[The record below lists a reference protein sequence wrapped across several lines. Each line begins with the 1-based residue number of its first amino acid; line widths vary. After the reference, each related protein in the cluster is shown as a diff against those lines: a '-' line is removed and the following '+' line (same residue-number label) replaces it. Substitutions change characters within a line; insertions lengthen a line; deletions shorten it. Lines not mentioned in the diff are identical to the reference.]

1 MLISENSRYFWFAV
15 VLLIGIVSIVP
26 LTANADAL
34 KVVVQDQDGSA
45 IPSAKVLIGSEE
57 QTTDDNGAAMFSDVA
72 GIQAVQITALG
83 FADRRVNITAGQ
95 EELIVVLAPLQ
106 TIESV
111 VVVGTRSIGRR
122 ALQAPVPIE
131 VVEREQLS
139 LTGQSETGRIL
150 QMLVPSFNFSSSSIS
165 DGTDALRPATLRGLG
180 PDQTLVL
187 VNGKRRHKSALLHI
201 NTSVGRGT
209 AGTDF
214 NAIPSSAIKR
224 IEVLRD
230 GAAAQYGSDAIAGVI
245 NIVLKDD
252 VDTGDAN
259 LYWGQTYE
267 GDGDTWI
274 GNANYG
280 LKVGESG
287 FLNLTA
293 EWRDRSRT
301 NRAGLSGTRQYDW
314 VEKEPDK
321 SADYILEIEDEEGNV
336 TEKPVW
342 FNFKSPDRPHDETL
356 IVNKDETLS
365 FRPEDSEVISNV
377 DGSVSVRIPDTDKT
391 VSGKNVWYNSRV
403 YYDSREYTFDRQNFR
418 IGDADSSQRVGF
430 YNFGLPIVGGM
441 ELYSF
446 GGYSIRQNNSAGFY
460 RRANQAERTV
470 TDIYP
475 DGFLPEINTGIE
487 DISLAFGTAWTH
499 EATDLNVDVSVNHGL
514 NTFDFFI
521 SNSMNAS
528 YGAAS
533 PTSADAGGFE
543 LSQTA
548 FNLDVTY
555 PLEYQSSLINLAG
568 GVEFRREGYG
578 IHAGEP
584 VSWINAGLGVD
595 GAASGIQVFPGF
607 RPNQETDENRTN
619 IAGYADFE
627 SYLSGEP
634 GSGLLVGAAVRG
646 EQYSDFGTTVTGKAT
661 ARYDLTKQ
669 VAVRAAGSTG
679 FRAPS
684 LQQLY
689 FNNISTQFKVDA
701 DDLDGD
707 GNTEE
712 LIPLEVGTFRNDSD
726 AARALGIPELK
737 EETAFNVSGG
747 VVLKPVDKLW
757 VTIDGFLIQID
768 DRIVLSG
775 SFSADNVEGL
785 AEAGANSAQVFT
797 NVAQTRTQGVDVA
810 AGYLHA
816 FDNESLLNLKI
827 ALTYADTKVIGDV
840 EAPEILVG
848 LEDTLFPSQER
859 SMIEEWQPNTRIN
872 VSADYIVGDL
882 TIGAALRYFGEYT
895 VQEGSGADP
904 ARQTYG
910 GKWLTD
916 IQSNYQLNEG
926 LSLTIGANN
935 LLDQVPD
942 ENEIGQSRGG
952 KLEDGAGEVIV
963 DSPGVFTYSRRSAPF
978 GFNGGLYYAKLTY
991 SF

>member
-1 MLISENSRYFWFAV
+1 MFFSNKNWYFWCVFTI
-15 VLLIGIVSIVP
+15 LFGIISVIP
-26 LTANADAL
+26 FTANADEL
-34 KVVVQDQDGSA
+34 KVVVTDQNGDA
-45 IPSAKVLIGSEE
+45 ISSAKVMIGGEE
-57 QTTDDNGAAMFSDVA
+57 QTTDDNGSAMFSDMTGAQSVE
-72 GIQAVQITALG
+72 ITALG
-83 FADRRVNITAGQ
+83 FADRRVNVTAGQ
-95 EELIVVLAPLQ
+95 TELMVMLAPIQ
-106 TIESV
+106 TIDSI

-187 VNGKRRHKSALLHI
+187 INGKRRHKSALLHI

-245 NIVLKDD
+245 NIILKDD
-252 VDTGDAN
+252 VDSGDAN
-259 LYWGQTYE
+259 FYWGQTYE

-280 LKVGESG
+280 MKVGESG
-287 FLNLTA
+287 FINLTA
-293 EWRDRSRT
+293 EWRDRYRT
-301 NRAGLSGTRQYDW
+301 NRAGLTGTRQYDW
-314 VEKEPDK
+314 AEEDPGRP
-321 SADYILEIEDEEGNV
+321 ADHILEIENEDGTV
-336 TEKPVW
+336 TSKPVW
-342 FNFKSPDRPHDETL
+342 F
-356 IVNKDETLS
+356 
-365 FRPEDSEVISNV
+365 
-377 DGSVSVRIPDTDKT
+377 
-391 VSGKNVWYNSRV
+391 
-403 YYDSREYTFDRQNFR
+403 DSREYTFDRQNFR
-418 IGDADSSQRVGF
+418 IGDSDSSQKVGF

-446 GGYSIRQNNSAGFY
+446 GGYSTRQNNSAGFY

-475 DGFLPEINTGIE
+475 DGFLPEINTSIE
-487 DISLAFGTAWTH
+487 DVSLAFGADWTH

-548 FNLDVTY
+548 FNLDVSY

-578 IHAGEP
+578 INAGEP
-584 VSWINAGLGVD
+584 VSWINAGLGAD

-607 RPNQETDENRTN
+607 RPNQETDESRTN

-627 SYLSGEP
+627 SYMSGEP
-634 GSGLLVGAAVRG
+634 GSGLLVGATVRG
-646 EQYSDFGTTVTGKAT
+646 EQYSDFGATVTGKAT
-661 ARYDLTKQ
+661 ARYDFTKQ
-669 VAVRAAGSTG
+669 VALRAAGSTG

-701 DDLDGD
+701 DDINGNGD
-707 GNTEE
+707 TEE

-737 EETAFNVSGG
+737 QETAFNVSGG
-747 VVLKPVDKLW
+747 VVLKPLDKLW
-757 VTIDGFLIQID
+757 LSVDGFLIQID

-816 FDNESLLNLKI
+816 FNNESLLNLKV
-827 ALTYADTKVIGDV
+827 AFTFADTEVIGDV

-872 VSADYIVGDL
+872 ISADYIVGDL
-882 TIGAALRYFGEYT
+882 TLGGALRYFGSYT
-895 VQEGSGADP
+895 VQEGSGDGP
-904 ARQTYG
+904 ARQDYG
-910 GKWLTD
+910 GKWLTN
-916 IQSNYQLNEG
+916 IQANYQLNQG
-926 LSLTIGANN
+926 LSLTLGANN

-952 KLEDGAGEVIV
+952 KLEDGAGQVII

>member
-1 MLISENSRYFWFAV
+1 MPISMNNRYQCFFV
-15 VLLIGIVSIVP
+15 VLLIGIISLVP
-26 LTANADAL
+26 LTAYANSL
-34 KVVVQDQDGSA
+34 KVVVEDQNGNPVSSA
-45 IPSAKVLIGSEE
+45 NVVIGTEE
-57 QTTDDNGAAMFSDVA
+57 KTTDDNGTTMFDEVT
-72 GIQAVQITALG
+72 GTQAVQITALG
-83 FADRRVNITAGQ
+83 FSSSRVNITAGQ
-95 EELIVVLAPLQ
+95 EELQVVLAPLQ

-131 VVEREQLS
+131 VVEKEQLS

-150 QMLVPSFNFSSSSIS
+150 QMLVPSFNFPSSSIS

-187 VNGKRRHKSALLHI
+187 VNGKRRHKSALLHV

-252 VDTGDAN
+252 VETGDAN
-259 LYWGQTYE
+259 FYWGQNYE

-280 LKVGESG
+280 LKVGKSG

-293 EWRDRSRT
+293 EWRDRYRT
-301 NRAGLSGTRQYDW
+301 NRAGLSGNQQYGL
-314 VEKEPDK
+314 VERDVWEKIGEDPPGDP
-321 SADYILEIEDEEGNV
+321 IETTEIENEDGTV
-336 TEKPVW
+336 TEILK
-342 FNFKSPDRPHDETL
+342 
-356 IVNKDETLS
+356 
-365 FRPEDSEVISNV
+365 
-377 DGSVSVRIPDTDKT
+377 
-391 VSGKNVWYNSRV
+391 WY
-403 YYDSREYTFDRQNFR
+403 DPREYTFDRQNFR
-418 IGDADSSQRVGF
+418 IGDADSAQKVGF
-430 YNFGLPIVGGM
+430 YNFGLPITPGV

-446 GGYSIRQNNSAGFY
+446 GGYSTRQNNSAGFY
-460 RRANQAERTV
+460 RRANQTERTV
-470 TDIYP
+470 TEIYP
-475 DGFLPEINTGIE
+475 DGFLPEINTDIE
-487 DISLAFGTAWTH
+487 DVSLALGVSWTH
-499 EATDLNVDVSVNHGL
+499 EATELNVDVSLNHGL

-521 SNSMNAS
+521 SNSMNAT

-533 PTSADAGGFE
+533 LTEADAGGFE

-548 FNLDVTY
+548 FNVDVTY
-555 PLEYQSSLINLAG
+555 PLEYQTSLINLAG
-568 GVEFRREGYG
+568 GIEFRREGYG
-578 IHAGEP
+578 IHAGEQ
-584 VSWINAGLGVD
+584 VSWNDAGLGIE
-595 GAASGIQVFPGF
+595 GAAKGIQVFPGF
-607 RPNQETDENRTN
+607 KPENEVDESRTN

-646 EQYSDFGTTVTGKAT
+646 EQYSDFGSTITGKAT
-661 ARYDLTKQ
+661 ARYDLMQQ

-684 LQQLY
+684 LQQQY
-689 FNNISTQFKVDA
+689 FNNISTQFKRDEA
-701 DDLDGD
+701 TG
-707 GNTEE
+707 EQ
-712 LIPLEVGTFRNDSD
+712 IALEIGTFRNDSE
-726 AARALGIPELK
+726 AARALGIPDLK
-737 EETAFNVSGG
+737 QETAFNVSAG
-747 VVLKPVDKLW
+747 VVLKPVDRLW
-757 VTIDGFLIQID
+757 FTVDGFLIQID

-775 SFSADNVEGL
+775 SFSAENVQGL
-785 AEAGANSAQVFT
+785 TEAGANSAQVFT
-797 NVAQTRTQGVDVA
+797 NVAQTRTQGVDIA
-810 AGYLHA
+810 AGYLYA
-816 FDNESLLNLKI
+816 FENESLLNLK
-827 ALTYADTKVIGDV
+827 AAFTFADTEVIGDV
-840 EAPEILVG
+840 DAPEILVG
-848 LEDTLFPSQER
+848 LENTLFPSQER

-872 VSADYIVGDL
+872 ISADYIVGDL
-882 TIGAALRYFGEYT
+882 TIGGALRYFGEYT
-895 VQEGSGADP
+895 VQEVPARSGENP
-904 ARQTYG
+904 PRQTYG

-916 IQSNYQLNEG
+916 IQGNYQLNEG

-935 LLDQVPD
+935 ILDQLPD
-942 ENEIGQSRGG
+942 PNNDDMNGARAGT
-952 KLEDGAGEVIV
+952 LEDGTGTVIV

>member
-1 MLISENSRYFWFAV
+1 MSILDNKRYFWCV
-15 VLLIGIVSIVP
+15 VAILLGLALVMPMI
-26 LTANADAL
+26 ANAETL
-34 KVVVQDQDGSA
+34 KVIVQDQNGNA
-45 IPSAKVLIGSEE
+45 IPEAKVQIGNQE
-57 QTTDDNGAAMFSDVA
+57 QTTDASGNTLFSDVTGA
-72 GIQAVQITALG
+72 QSLTVIAIG
-83 FADRRVNITAGQ
+83 FSSKRLNTTAGQ
-95 EELIVVLAPLQ
+95 TEVTVVLAPIQ
-106 TIESV
+106 TIDAV

-131 VVEREQLS
+131 VVNREQLS
-139 LTGQSETGRIL
+139 LTGQSETGRVL
-150 QMLVPSFNFSSSSIS
+150 QMLVPSFNFSSSTIS

-187 VNGKRRHKSALLHI
+187 VNGKRRHKSALLHV

-214 NAIPSSAIKR
+214 NAIPSGAIER

-252 VDTGDAN
+252 VGTGNADI
-259 LYWGQTYE
+259 YCGQTYE
-267 GDGDTWI
+267 GDGDTWN

-280 LKVGESG
+280 MKVGESG

-293 EWRDRSRT
+293 EWRDRYRT
-301 NRAGLSGTRQYDW
+301 NRAGLTGERQYDW
-314 VEKEPDK
+314 VDVDPGRP
-321 SADYILEIEDEEGNV
+321 ADEVLETESDDGTV

-342 FNFKSPDRPHDETL
+342 FDP
-356 IVNKDETLS
+356 
-365 FRPEDSEVISNV
+365 
-377 DGSVSVRIPDTDKT
+377 
-391 VSGKNVWYNSRV
+391 
-403 YYDSREYTFDRQNFR
+403 REYTFERQNFR
-418 IGDADSSQRVGF
+418 IGDADSTQKVGF
-430 YNFGLPIVGGM
+430 YNFGLPLAEGL

-446 GGYSIRQNNSAGFY
+446 GGYSARQNNSAGFY
-460 RRANQAERTV
+460 RRANQASRTV
-470 TDIYP
+470 TEIYP
-475 DGFLPEINTGIE
+475 DGFLPEINT
-487 DISLAFGTAWTH
+487 DIGDTSLALGMAWTH
-499 EATDLNVDVSVNHGL
+499 ESTDLNVDVSINHGL
-514 NTFDFFI
+514 NTFDFLI
-521 SNSMNAS
+521 SNSLNAS
-528 YGAAS
+528 YGPSS

-555 PLEYQSSLINLAG
+555 PLDYQASLINLAG
-568 GVEFRREGYG
+568 GIEFRREGYG

-584 VSWINAGLGVD
+584 LSWINAGLGVD

-607 RPNQETDENRTN
+607 RPDNEVDESRTN

-627 SYLSGEP
+627 SYLSGQP
-634 GSGLLVGAAVRG
+634 GAGLLVGAAVRG
-646 EQYSDFGTTVTGKAT
+646 EQYSDFGATVTGKAT

-701 DDLDGD
+701 DDIDQD

-712 LIPLEVGTFRNDSD
+712 LIALEVGTFRNDSD
-726 AARALGIPELK
+726 AAGALGIPELK

-747 VVLKPVDKLW
+747 FVLKPLEKMWFTV
-757 VTIDGFLIQID
+757 DGFLIQID

-775 SFSADNVEGL
+775 SFSADKIPALV
-785 AEAGANSAQVFT
+785 AAGASSAQVFT
-797 NVAQTRTQGVDVA
+797 NVAQTRTQGLDIA
-810 AGYLHA
+810 AGYLLA
-816 FDNESLLNLKI
+816 FDNESLLNLKV
-827 ALTYADTKVIGDV
+827 ALTWADTEVVGDV
-840 EAPEILVG
+840 DAPEILVG

-859 SMIEEWQPNTRIN
+859 SMIEEWQPNTRVNI
-872 VSADYIVGDL
+872 SADYIIGDL
-882 TIGAALRYFGEYT
+882 TIGGALRYFGSYT
-895 VQEGSGADP
+895 VQEGSGDDP

-916 IQSNYQLNEG
+916 IQSNYQLNQG

-935 LLDQVPD
+935 LFDQMPD
-942 ENEIGQSRGG
+942 LNEIGQSRAGTL
-952 KLEDGAGEVIV
+952 KDGTGHVIV

-978 GFNGGLYYAKLTY
+978 GFNGGLYYAKLSY
-991 SF
+991 RF

>member
-1 MLISENSRYFWFAV
+1 MFFSNKNWYFWCVFTI
-15 VLLIGIVSIVP
+15 LFGIISVIP
-26 LTANADAL
+26 LTANADEL
-34 KVVVQDQDGSA
+34 KVVVTDQNGDA
-45 IPSAKVLIGSEE
+45 ISSAKVMIGGEE
-57 QTTDDNGAAMFSDVA
+57 QTTDGNGSAMFSDMTGAQSVE
-72 GIQAVQITALG
+72 ITALG
-83 FADRRVNITAGQ
+83 FADRRVNVTAGQ
-95 EELIVVLAPLQ
+95 TELMVMLAPIQ
-106 TIESV
+106 TIDSI

-187 VNGKRRHKSALLHI
+187 INGKRRHKSALLHI

-259 LYWGQTYE
+259 FYWGQTYE

-280 LKVGESG
+280 MKVGEAG
-287 FLNLTA
+287 FINLTA
-293 EWRDRSRT
+293 EWRDRYRT
-301 NRAGLSGTRQYDW
+301 NRAGLTGTRQYDW
-314 VEKEPDK
+314 AEEDPGRP
-321 SADYILEIEDEEGNV
+321 ADHILEIENEDGTV
-336 TEKPVW
+336 TSKPMW
-342 FNFKSPDRPHDETL
+342 FN
-356 IVNKDETLS
+356 
-365 FRPEDSEVISNV
+365 
-377 DGSVSVRIPDTDKT
+377 
-391 VSGKNVWYNSRV
+391 
-403 YYDSREYTFDRQNFR
+403 SREYTFDRQNFR
-418 IGDADSSQRVGF
+418 IGDSDSSQKIGF

-446 GGYSIRQNNSAGFY
+446 GGYSTRQNNSAGFY
-460 RRANQAERTV
+460 RRANQADRTV

-475 DGFLPEINTGIE
+475 DGFLPEINTSIE
-487 DISLAFGTAWTH
+487 DVSLAFGADWTH

-548 FNLDVTY
+548 FNLDVSY

-578 IHAGEP
+578 INAGEP
-584 VSWINAGLGVD
+584 VSWINAGLGAD
-595 GAASGIQVFPGF
+595 GAVSGIQVFPGF
-607 RPNQETDENRTN
+607 RPNQETDESRTN
-619 IAGYADFE
+619 VAGYADFE

-646 EQYSDFGTTVTGKAT
+646 EQYSDFGATVTGKAT
-661 ARYDLTKQ
+661 ARYDFTKQ
-669 VAVRAAGSTG
+669 VALRAAGSTG

-689 FNNISTQFKVDA
+689 FNNISTQFKIDA
-701 DDLDGD
+701 DDINGNGD
-707 GNTEE
+707 TKE

-737 EETAFNVSGG
+737 QETAFNVSGG
-747 VVLKPVDKLW
+747 VVLKPLDKLW
-757 VTIDGFLIQID
+757 LSVDGFLIQID

-816 FDNESLLNLKI
+816 FDNESLLNLKV
-827 ALTYADTKVIGDV
+827 AFTFADTEVIGDV

-872 VSADYIVGDL
+872 ISADYIVGDL
-882 TIGAALRYFGEYT
+882 TLGGALRYFGSYT
-895 VQEGSGADP
+895 VQEGSGDDP
-904 ARQTYG
+904 ARQDYG

-916 IQSNYQLNEG
+916 IQANYQLNQG
-926 LSLTIGANN
+926 LSLTLGANN

-942 ENEIGQSRGG
+942 ENEVGQSRSG
-952 KLEDGAGEVIV
+952 KLMDGAGQVIV

>member
-1 MLISENSRYFWFAV
+1 MSISDNKRYFWCV
-15 VLLIGIVSIVP
+15 VAILFGIVSAIP
-26 LTANADAL
+26 MTASAEAL
-34 KVVVQDQDGSA
+34 KVVVQDQNENA
-45 IPSAKVLIGSEE
+45 IPEAKVQIGNQE
-57 QTTDDNGAAMFSDVA
+57 QTTDDSGVAMFSDVTGSESLTIIA
-72 GIQAVQITALG
+72 IG
-83 FADRRVNITAGQ
+83 FSSKRINITAGQ
-95 EELIVVLAPLQ
+95 TEVKATLAPIQ

-131 VVEREQLS
+131 VINREQLS
-139 LTGQSETGRIL
+139 ITGQSETGRVL
-150 QMLVPSFNFSSSSIS
+150 QMLVPSFNFSSSTIS

-187 VNGKRRHKSALLHI
+187 VNGKRRHKSALLHV

-209 AGTDF
+209 TGTDF
-214 NAIPSSAIKR
+214 NAIPSSAIER

-252 VDTGDAN
+252 VDTGDADI
-259 LYWGQTYE
+259 YWGQTYE
-267 GDGDTWI
+267 GDGDTWN

-280 LKVGESG
+280 MKVGDSG

-293 EWRDRSRT
+293 EWRERART
-301 NRAGLSGTRQYDW
+301 NRAGLTGERQYNWIDTDQGR
-314 VEKEPDK
+314 P
-321 SADYILEIEDEEGNV
+321 ADNILEIENDDGTV
-336 TEKPVW
+336 TEKSVW
-342 FNFKSPDRPHDETL
+342 F
-356 IVNKDETLS
+356 
-365 FRPEDSEVISNV
+365 
-377 DGSVSVRIPDTDKT
+377 
-391 VSGKNVWYNSRV
+391 
-403 YYDSREYTFDRQNFR
+403 DSREYTFERQNFR
-418 IGDADSSQRVGF
+418 IGDSDSSQKIGF
-430 YNFGLPIVGGM
+430 YNFGFPLGEGL

-446 GGYSIRQNNSAGFY
+446 GGHSSRQNNSAGFY
-460 RRANQAERTV
+460 RRANQASRTV
-470 TDIYP
+470 TEIYP
-475 DGFLPEINTGIE
+475 DGFLPEINT
-487 DISLAFGTAWTH
+487 DIGDTSLALGMAWTH
-499 EATDLNVDVSVNHGL
+499 EATALNVDVSVNHGL

-521 SNSMNAS
+521 SNSLNAS
-528 YGAAS
+528 YGASS

-555 PLEYQSSLINLAG
+555 PLDYQSSLVNLAG

-578 IHAGEP
+578 IRAGEP
-584 VSWINAGLGVD
+584 LSWINAGLGVP
-595 GAASGIQVFPGF
+595 GASGGIQVFPGF
-607 RPNQETDENRTN
+607 RPDNEVDESRTN

-634 GSGLLVGAAVRG
+634 GTGLLVGAAVRG
-646 EQYSDFGTTVTGKAT
+646 EQYSDFGATVTGKAT
-661 ARYDLTKQ
+661 GRYDLTKQ

-701 DDLDGD
+701 DDIDGD
-707 GNTEE
+707 GNTTE
-712 LIPLEVGTFRNDSD
+712 LVALEVGTFRNDSD

-747 VVLKPVDKLW
+747 VVLKPLEKMWLTV
-757 VTIDGFLIQID
+757 DGFLIQID
-768 DRIVLSG
+768 DRIVVSG
-775 SFSADNVEGL
+775 SFSADKIKAL
-785 AEAGANSAQVFT
+785 AAAGASSAQVFT

-810 AGYLHA
+810 AGYLYA
-816 FDNESLLNLKI
+816 FDNESLLNLKV
-827 ALTYADTKVIGDV
+827 AFTWADTEVIGNVD
-840 EAPEILVG
+840 APEILVG

-872 VSADYIVGDL
+872 ISADYIIGDL
-882 TIGAALRYFGEYT
+882 TIGGALRYFGSYT
-895 VQEGSGADP
+895 VQEGSGDDP

-935 LLDQVPD
+935 LFDQVPD
-942 ENEIGQSRGG
+942 LNEIGQSR
-952 KLEDGAGEVIV
+952 AGTLTDSTGHVIV

-978 GFNGGLYYAKLTY
+978 GFNGGLYYAKLSY

>member
-1 MLISENSRYFWFAV
+1 MSLSDNKQYFWCLVAILFGIASVIPMAV
-15 VLLIGIVSIVP
+15 SAE
-26 LTANADAL
+26 TL
-34 KVVVQDQDGSA
+34 KVVVQDQNGNA
-45 IPSAKVLIGSEE
+45 IPEAKVQIGNQE
-57 QTTDDNGAAMFSDVA
+57 QTTDESGAAMFSDVA
-72 GIQAVQITALG
+72 GAQSLHITALG
-83 FADRRVNITAGQ
+83 FSSRRINTTSGQ
-95 EELIVVLAPLQ
+95 IETTVTLAPIQ

-131 VVEREQLS
+131 VVDREQLS
-139 LTGQSETGRIL
+139 LTGQSETGRVL
-150 QMLVPSFNFSSSSIS
+150 QMLVPSFNFSSSTIS

-187 VNGKRRHKSALLHI
+187 INGKRRHKSALLHV

-214 NAIPSSAIKR
+214 NAIPSAAIER

-252 VDTGDAN
+252 IDTGNADI
-259 LYWGQTYE
+259 YWGQTYE
-267 GDGDTWI
+267 GDGNTWN

-280 LKVGESG
+280 MKVGESG

-293 EWRDRSRT
+293 EWRDRART
-301 NRAGLSGTRQYDW
+301 NRAGLTGTRQYDW
-314 VEKEPDK
+314 VDVDPGRPADHTLETENPD
-321 SADYILEIEDEEGNV
+321 GTV
-336 TEKPVW
+336 TAKPVW
-342 FNFKSPDRPHDETL
+342 FDA
-356 IVNKDETLS
+356 
-365 FRPEDSEVISNV
+365 
-377 DGSVSVRIPDTDKT
+377 
-391 VSGKNVWYNSRV
+391 
-403 YYDSREYTFDRQNFR
+403 REYSFERQNFR
-418 IGDADSSQRVGF
+418 IGDADSSQKTGF
-430 YNFGLPIVGGM
+430 YNFGLPLAEGL

-446 GGYSIRQNNSAGFY
+446 GGHSSRQNNSAGFY
-460 RRANQAERTV
+460 RSANQADRTV
-470 TDIYP
+470 TEIYP
-475 DGFLPEINTGIE
+475 DGFLPEINT
-487 DISLAFGTAWTH
+487 DIGDTSLALGLAWNH
-499 EATDLNVDVSVNHGL
+499 EATDLNVDASINHGL

-521 SNSMNAS
+521 SNSLNAS
-528 YGAAS
+528 YGASS

-548 FNLDVTY
+548 FNLDVAY
-555 PLEYQSSLINLAG
+555 PLQYQSSLVNLAG

-578 IHAGEP
+578 IQAGEP
-584 VSWINAGLGVD
+584 LSWINAGLGAP
-595 GAASGIQVFPGF
+595 GAAGGIQVFPGF
-607 RPNQETDENRTN
+607 RPDNEVDESRTN

-627 SYLSGEP
+627 SYLSGQP
-634 GSGLLVGAAVRG
+634 GTGLLVGAAVRG

-661 ARYDLTKQ
+661 ARYDLMKE

-689 FNNISTQFKVDA
+689 FNNISTQFKIDT
-701 DDLDGD
+701 DDIDGD
-707 GNTEE
+707 GNTTEV
-712 LIPLEVGTFRNDSD
+712 IPLEVGTFRNDSD

-747 VVLKPVDKLW
+747 FVLKPLEKMWLTV
-757 VTIDGFLIQID
+757 DGFLIQID

-775 SFSADNVEGL
+775 SFSADKIQSLL
-785 AEAGANSAQVFT
+785 AAGASSAQVFT

-810 AGYLHA
+810 AGYLFA
-816 FDNESLLNLKI
+816 FDNESLLNLKV
-827 ALTYADTKVIGDV
+827 ALTWADTEVIGDV
-840 EAPEILVG
+840 DAPEILIG

-872 VSADYIVGDL
+872 ISADYIIGDL
-882 TIGAALRYFGEYT
+882 TLGGALRYFGSYT

-935 LLDQVPD
+935 LFDQLPD
-942 ENEIGQSRGG
+942 LNEIGQSRGG
-952 KLEDGAGEVIV
+952 TLTDSTGHVIV

-978 GFNGGLYYAKLTY
+978 GFNGGLYYAKLSY
-991 SF
+991 NF

>member
-1 MLISENSRYFWFAV
+1 MSISDNRRYFWCVVAV
-15 VLLIGIVSIVP
+15 LFGLASVIP
-26 LTANADAL
+26 MTASAETL
-34 KVVVQDQDGSA
+34 KVVVQDQNGNA
-45 IPSAKVLIGSEE
+45 IPEAKVQIGNQE
-57 QTTDDNGAAMFSDVA
+57 QATDESGNTLFSDVTGA
-72 GIQAVQITALG
+72 QSLTVVAVG
-83 FADRRVNITAGQ
+83 FSSKRLNTTVGQ
-95 EELIVVLAPLQ
+95 TEVTVVLAPIQ
-106 TIESV
+106 TVDAV

-131 VVEREQLS
+131 VVNREQLS
-139 LTGQSETGRIL
+139 LTGQSETGRVL
-150 QMLVPSFNFSSSSIS
+150 QMLVPSFNFSSSTIS

-187 VNGKRRHKSALLHI
+187 VNGKRRHKSALLHV

-214 NAIPSSAIKR
+214 NAIPSAAIER

-252 VDTGDAN
+252 VDAGHADI
-259 LYWGQTYE
+259 YWGQTYE
-267 GDGDTWI
+267 GDGDTWN

-280 LKVGESG
+280 MKVGESG

-293 EWRDRSRT
+293 EWRDRYRT
-301 NRAGLSGTRQYDW
+301 NRAGLTAERQYDW
-314 VEKEPDK
+314 VDVDPGRP
-321 SADYILEIEDEEGNV
+321 ADTMLETENDDGTV
-336 TEKPVW
+336 TETPAW
-342 FNFKSPDRPHDETL
+342 F
-356 IVNKDETLS
+356 
-365 FRPEDSEVISNV
+365 
-377 DGSVSVRIPDTDKT
+377 
-391 VSGKNVWYNSRV
+391 
-403 YYDSREYTFDRQNFR
+403 DSREYTFERQNFR
-418 IGDADSSQRVGF
+418 IGDADSAQKVGF
-430 YNFGLPIVGGM
+430 YNFGLPLAEGL

-446 GGYSIRQNNSAGFY
+446 GGYSTRQNNSAGFY
-460 RRANQAERTV
+460 RRANQASRTV
-470 TDIYP
+470 TEIYP
-475 DGFLPEINTGIE
+475 DGFLPEINT
-487 DISLAFGTAWTH
+487 DISDTSLALGMAWTH
-499 EATDLNVDVSVNHGL
+499 ESTDLNVDVSVNHGL
-514 NTFDFFI
+514 NTFDFLI
-521 SNSMNAS
+521 SNSLNAS
-528 YGAAS
+528 YGASS

-548 FNLDVTY
+548 FNLDITY
-555 PLEYQSSLINLAG
+555 PLDYQSSLINLAG
-568 GVEFRREGYG
+568 GIEFRREGYG

-584 VSWINAGLGVD
+584 LSWINAGLGVD
-595 GAASGIQVFPGF
+595 GASGGIQVFPGF
-607 RPNQETDENRTN
+607 RPDNEVDENRTN

-627 SYLSGEP
+627 SYLSGQP
-634 GSGLLVGAAVRG
+634 GAGLLVGAAVRG
-646 EQYSDFGTTVTGKAT
+646 EQYSDFGATVTGKAT
-661 ARYDLTKQ
+661 ARYDLTQQ

-701 DDLDGD
+701 DDIDQD

-712 LIPLEVGTFRNDSD
+712 LIALEVGTFRNDSD

-747 VVLKPVDKLW
+747 FVLKPIEKMW
-757 VTIDGFLIQID
+757 VSIDGFLIQID

-775 SFSADNVEGL
+775 SFSADDIAEL
-785 AEAGANSAQVFT
+785 AAAGASSAQVFT

-810 AGYLHA
+810 GGYLLA
-816 FDNESLLNLKI
+816 FDNESLLNLKV
-827 ALTYADTKVIGDV
+827 ALTWADTEVIGDV
-840 EAPEILVG
+840 DAPQILVG

-859 SMIEEWQPNTRIN
+859 SMIEEWQPNTRVNI
-872 VSADYIVGDL
+872 SADYMIGDL
-882 TIGAALRYFGEYT
+882 TIGGALRYFGSYT
-895 VQEGSGADP
+895 VQEGSGDDP

-935 LLDQVPD
+935 LFDQMPD
-942 ENEIGQSRGG
+942 LNEIGQSR
-952 KLEDGAGEVIV
+952 AGTLTDSTGNVIV

-978 GFNGGLYYAKLTY
+978 GFNGGLYYAKLSY
-991 SF
+991 RF

>member
-1 MLISENSRYFWFAV
+1 MPILDNKRYFWCV
-15 VLLIGIVSIVP
+15 VAILLGITSVIP
-26 LTANADAL
+26 MTASAEAL
-34 KVVVQDQDGSA
+34 KVVVQDQNGNA
-45 IPSAKVLIGSEE
+45 IPEAKVQIGNQE
-57 QTTDDNGAAMFSDVA
+57 QTTDESGNTMFSDATGAQSLTVIA
-72 GIQAVQITALG
+72 IG
-83 FADRRVNITAGQ
+83 FSSKRLNTTAGQ
-95 EELIVVLAPLQ
+95 TEVTVVLAPIQ
-106 TIESV
+106 TVDAI

-131 VVEREQLS
+131 VVNREQLS
-139 LTGQSETGRIL
+139 LTGQSETGRVL
-150 QMLVPSFNFSSSSIS
+150 QMLVPSFNFSSSTIS

-187 VNGKRRHKSALLHI
+187 VNGKRRHKSALLHV

-214 NAIPSSAIKR
+214 NAIPSAAIER
-224 IEVLRD
+224 IEILRD

-252 VDTGDAN
+252 VDTGNADI
-259 LYWGQTYE
+259 YWGQTYE
-267 GDGDTWI
+267 GDGDTWN

-280 LKVGESG
+280 MKVGESG
-287 FLNLTA
+287 FLNLTV
-293 EWRDRSRT
+293 EWRDRYRT
-301 NRAGLSGTRQYDW
+301 NRAGLTGERQYDW
-314 VEKEPDK
+314 VDVDPGRP
-321 SADYILEIEDEEGNV
+321 ADETLEIENDDGTV
-336 TEKPVW
+336 SEKPVW
-342 FNFKSPDRPHDETL
+342 FDP
-356 IVNKDETLS
+356 
-365 FRPEDSEVISNV
+365 
-377 DGSVSVRIPDTDKT
+377 
-391 VSGKNVWYNSRV
+391 
-403 YYDSREYTFDRQNFR
+403 REYTFERQNFR
-418 IGDADSSQRVGF
+418 IGDADSSQKVGF
-430 YNFGLPIVGGM
+430 YNFGLPLAVGL

-446 GGYSIRQNNSAGFY
+446 GGHSSGQNNSAGFY
-460 RRANQAERTV
+460 RRANQASRTV
-470 TDIYP
+470 TEIYP
-475 DGFLPEINTGIE
+475 DGFLPEINT
-487 DISLAFGTAWTH
+487 DIGDTSLALGMAWTH
-499 EATDLNVDVSVNHGL
+499 ETTDLNIDVSVNHGL

-521 SNSMNAS
+521 SNSLNAS
-528 YGAAS
+528 YGASS
-533 PTSADAGGFE
+533 PTAADAGGFE

-548 FNLDVTY
+548 FNLDVAY
-555 PLEYQSSLINLAG
+555 PIDYQSSLINLAG
-568 GVEFRREGYG
+568 GIEFRRDGYG

-584 VSWINAGLGVD
+584 LSWINAGLGAP
-595 GAASGIQVFPGF
+595 GATGGIQVFPGF
-607 RPNQETDENRTN
+607 RPDNEVDESRTN

-627 SYLSGEP
+627 SYLSGQP
-634 GSGLLVGAAVRG
+634 GAGLLVGAAVRG
-646 EQYSDFGTTVTGKAT
+646 EEYSDFGATVTGKAT

-701 DDLDGD
+701 DDIDAD
-707 GNTEE
+707 GNTDE
-712 LIPLEVGTFRNDSD
+712 LIALEVGTFKNDSD

-747 VVLKPVDKLW
+747 FVLKPLEKMW
-757 VTIDGFLIQID
+757 FTIDGFLIQID

-775 SFSADNVEGL
+775 SFSADKVAGL
-785 AEAGANSAQVFT
+785 AAAGASSAQVFT

-816 FDNESLLNLKI
+816 FDNESLLNLKV
-827 ALTYADTKVIGDV
+827 ALAWVDTEVIGDV
-840 EAPEILVG
+840 DAPEILVG

-872 VSADYIVGDL
+872 LSADYIIGDL
-882 TIGAALRYFGEYT
+882 TIGGALRYFGSYT
-895 VQEGSGADP
+895 VQEGSGDDP

-916 IQSNYQLNEG
+916 IQSNYQLNPG

-935 LLDQVPD
+935 LFDQMPD
-942 ENEIGQSRGG
+942 LNEIGQSRYGT
-952 KLEDGAGEVIV
+952 LTDGTGHVIV

-978 GFNGGLYYAKLTY
+978 GFNGGLYYAKLSY

>member
-1 MLISENSRYFWFAV
+1 MFFSNKNWYFWCVFTI
-15 VLLIGIVSIVP
+15 LFGIISVIP
-26 LTANADAL
+26 LTANADEL
-34 KVVVQDQDGSA
+34 KVVVTDQNGDA
-45 IPSAKVLIGSEE
+45 ISSAKVMIGGEE
-57 QTTDDNGAAMFSDVA
+57 QTTDGNGSAMFSDMTGAQSVE
-72 GIQAVQITALG
+72 ITALG
-83 FADRRVNITAGQ
+83 FADRRVNVTAGQ
-95 EELIVVLAPLQ
+95 TELMVMLAPIQ
-106 TIESV
+106 TIDSI

-187 VNGKRRHKSALLHI
+187 INGKRRHKSALLHI

-259 LYWGQTYE
+259 FYWGQTYE
-267 GDGDTWI
+267 GDGDTWN

-280 LKVGESG
+280 MKVGESG

-293 EWRDRSRT
+293 EWRDRYRT
-301 NRAGLSGTRQYDW
+301 NRAGLTGERQYDW
-314 VEKEPDK
+314 VDVDPGRPADK
-321 SADYILEIEDEEGNV
+321 TLEIENDDGTV
-336 TEKPVW
+336 SEKPVW
-342 FNFKSPDRPHDETL
+342 FDP
-356 IVNKDETLS
+356 
-365 FRPEDSEVISNV
+365 
-377 DGSVSVRIPDTDKT
+377 
-391 VSGKNVWYNSRV
+391 
-403 YYDSREYTFDRQNFR
+403 REYTFERQNFR
-418 IGDADSSQRVGF
+418 IGDADSSQKVGF
-430 YNFGLPIVGGM
+430 YNFGLPLAAGL

-446 GGYSIRQNNSAGFY
+446 GGHSSRQNNSAGFY
-460 RRANQAERTV
+460 RRANQASRTV
-470 TDIYP
+470 TEIHP
-475 DGFLPEINTGIE
+475 DGFLPEINT
-487 DISLAFGTAWTH
+487 DISDTSLALGMAWTH
-499 EATDLNVDVSVNHGL
+499 ETTDLNVDVSVNHGL

-521 SNSMNAS
+521 SNSLNAS
-528 YGAAS
+528 YGASS

-555 PLEYQSSLINLAG
+555 PIDYQSSLINLAG
-568 GVEFRREGYG
+568 GIEFRRDGYG

-584 VSWINAGLGVD
+584 LSWINAGLGAL
-595 GAASGIQVFPGF
+595 GATGGIQVFPGF
-607 RPNQETDENRTN
+607 RPDNEVDESRTN

-627 SYLSGEP
+627 SYLSGQP
-634 GSGLLVGAAVRG
+634 GTGLLVGAAVRG
-646 EQYSDFGTTVTGKAT
+646 EQYIDFGATVTGKAT

-684 LQQLY
+684 LHQLY

-701 DDLDGD
+701 DDIDGD
-707 GNTEE
+707 GNTTE
-712 LIPLEVGTFRNDSD
+712 LVALEVGTFRNDSD
-726 AARALGIPELK
+726 AARALSIPELK

-747 VVLKPVDKLW
+747 FVLKPLEKMWL
-757 VTIDGFLIQID
+757 TIDGFLIQID

-775 SFSADNVEGL
+775 SFSADKVAGL
-785 AEAGANSAQVFT
+785 AAAGASSAQVFT

-810 AGYLHA
+810 AGYLFA
-816 FDNESLLNLKI
+816 FDNESLLNLKV
-827 ALTYADTKVIGDV
+827 ALTWADTEVIGDV
-840 EAPEILVG
+840 DAPEILVG

-859 SMIEEWQPNTRIN
+859 SMIEEWQPNTRLN
-872 VSADYIVGDL
+872 LSADYIIGDL
-882 TIGAALRYFGEYT
+882 TIGGALRYFGSYT

-916 IQSNYQLNEG
+916 VQSNYQLNEG
-926 LSLTIGANN
+926 LSLTIGVNN
-935 LLDQVPD
+935 LFDQLPD
-942 ENEIGQSRGG
+942 LNEIGQSRSG
-952 KLEDGAGEVIV
+952 KLEDSTGHVIV

-978 GFNGGLYYAKLTY
+978 GFNGGLYYAKLSY

>member
-1 MLISENSRYFWFAV
+1 MP
-15 VLLIGIVSIVP
+15 VS
-26 LTANADAL
+26 ADGL
-34 KVVVQDQDGSA
+34 KVVVQDQNGNA
-45 IPSAKVLIGSEE
+45 IPEAKVQIGNQE
-57 QTTDDNGAAMFSDVA
+57 QATDESGAVTFSDVSGA
-72 GIQAVQITALG
+72 QSLTVFALG
-83 FADRRVNITAGQ
+83 FSSKRINIAAGQ
-95 EELIVVLAPLQ
+95 TEATIVLAPVQ
-106 TIESV
+106 TVDAV

-131 VVEREQLS
+131 VVDREQLS
-139 LTGQSETGRIL
+139 ITGQSETGRVL
-150 QMLVPSFNFSSSSIS
+150 QMLVPSFNFSSSTIS

-187 VNGKRRHKSALLHI
+187 VNGKRRHKSALLHV

-214 NAIPSSAIKR
+214 NAIPSSAIER

-252 VDTGDAN
+252 VDTGDADI
-259 LYWGQTYE
+259 YWGQTYE
-267 GDGDTWI
+267 GDGDTWNA
-274 GNANYG
+274 NANYG
-280 LKVGESG
+280 MRVGEAG

-293 EWRDRSRT
+293 EWRDRYRT
-301 NRAGLSGTRQYDW
+301 NRAGLTGTQQYDW
-314 VEKEPDK
+314 VDVDPGRP
-321 SADYILEIEDEEGNV
+321 ADEVLEIENADGTV

-342 FNFKSPDRPHDETL
+342 F
-356 IVNKDETLS
+356 
-365 FRPEDSEVISNV
+365 
-377 DGSVSVRIPDTDKT
+377 
-391 VSGKNVWYNSRV
+391 
-403 YYDSREYTFDRQNFR
+403 DSREYTFERQNFR
-418 IGDADSSQRVGF
+418 IGDADSTQKVGF
-430 YNFGLPIVGGM
+430 YNFGLPLAAGL

-446 GGYSIRQNNSAGFY
+446 GGHSTRQNNSAGFY
-460 RRANQAERTV
+460 RRANQADRTV
-470 TDIYP
+470 TEIYP
-475 DGFLPEINTGIE
+475 DGFLPEINTNIG
-487 DISLAFGTAWTH
+487 DTSLALGVAWTH
-499 EATDLNVDVSVNHGL
+499 EATDLNADVSINHGL
-514 NTFDFFI
+514 NTFGFLI
-521 SNSMNAS
+521 SNSLNAS
-528 YGAAS
+528 YGQSS

-555 PLEYQSSLINLAG
+555 PLAYQSSLINLAG

-584 VSWINAGLGVD
+584 LSWINAGLGAD
-595 GAASGIQVFPGF
+595 GAAGGIQVFPGF
-607 RPNQETDENRTN
+607 RPDNEVDENRTN
-619 IAGYADFE
+619 IAGYLDFE
-627 SYLSGEP
+627 SYLSGQP
-634 GSGLLVGAAVRG
+634 GAGLLVGAAVRG
-646 EQYSDFGTTVTGKAT
+646 EQYSDFGATVTGKAT

-701 DDLDGD
+701 DDIDSD

-712 LIPLEVGTFRNDSD
+712 LVALEVGTFRNDSD

-747 VVLKPVDKLW
+747 FVLKPLEKMWLS
-757 VTIDGFLIQID
+757 IDGFLIQID

-775 SFSADNVEGL
+775 SFSADNVAGL
-785 AEAGANSAQVFT
+785 AAAGASSAQVFT

-810 AGYLHA
+810 AGYLLA
-816 FDNESLLNLKI
+816 LDNESLLNLRA
-827 ALTYADTKVIGDV
+827 ALTWADTEVIGDV
-840 EAPEILVG
+840 DAPEILIG

-872 VSADYIVGDL
+872 LSADYIIGDL
-882 TIGAALRYFGEYT
+882 TIGGALRYFGSYT
-895 VQEGSGADP
+895 VQEGSGDDP

-916 IQSNYQLNEG
+916 IQGNYKLNEG

-935 LLDQVPD
+935 LLDQTPD
-942 ENEIGQSRGG
+942 LNEIGQSRGG
-952 KLEDGAGEVIV
+952 TLEDSTGHVIV

-978 GFNGGLYYAKLTY
+978 GFNGGLYYAKLSY
-991 SF
+991 RF

>member
-1 MLISENSRYFWFAV
+1 MSISDHKRYFWCIVAI
-15 VLLIGIVSIVP
+15 LLGLVSVMP
-26 LTANADAL
+26 MTANAETL
-34 KVVVQDQDGSA
+34 KVLVQDQNGNAIPEAKIQIGSQEETTDESGSA
-45 IPSAKVLIGSEE
+45 MFRDVTGAQSLTVIAIG
-57 QTTDDNGAAMFSDVA
+57 FSSKR
-72 GIQAVQITALG
+72 INT
-83 FADRRVNITAGQ
+83 TAGQ
-95 EELIVVLAPLQ
+95 TEVTVVLAPIQ
-106 TIESV
+106 TVDAV

-131 VVEREQLS
+131 VINREQLS
-139 LTGQSETGRIL
+139 LTGQSETGRVL
-150 QMLVPSFNFSSSSIS
+150 QMLVPSFNFSSSTIS

-187 VNGKRRHKSALLHI
+187 VNGKRRHKSALLHV

-214 NAIPSSAIKR
+214 NAIPSAAIER

-252 VDTGDAN
+252 VDAGNAD
-259 LYWGQTYE
+259 LYWGQAYE
-267 GDGDTWI
+267 GDGDTWH

-280 LKVGESG
+280 MKVGESG

-293 EWRDRSRT
+293 EWRDRDRT
-301 NRAGLSGTRQYDW
+301 NRAGLTGERQYDW
-314 VEKEPDK
+314 VDVDPGRP
-321 SADYILEIEDEEGNV
+321 ADEILEIENDDGTV
-336 TEKPVW
+336 SEKPVW
-342 FNFKSPDRPHDETL
+342 FDP
-356 IVNKDETLS
+356 
-365 FRPEDSEVISNV
+365 
-377 DGSVSVRIPDTDKT
+377 
-391 VSGKNVWYNSRV
+391 
-403 YYDSREYTFDRQNFR
+403 REYTFERQNFR
-418 IGDADSSQRVGF
+418 IGDADSSQKVGF
-430 YNFGLPIVGGM
+430 YNFGLPLAAGL

-446 GGYSIRQNNSAGFY
+446 GGHSSRQNNSAGFY
-460 RRANQAERTV
+460 RRANQASRTV
-470 TDIYP
+470 TEIYP
-475 DGFLPEINTGIE
+475 DGFLPEINT
-487 DISLAFGTAWTH
+487 DIGDTSLALGMAWTH
-499 EATDLNVDVSVNHGL
+499 ESTDLNVDVSINHGL
-514 NTFDFFI
+514 NTFDFLI
-521 SNSMNAS
+521 SNSLNAS
-528 YGAAS
+528 YGPSS

-548 FNLDVTY
+548 FNLDVAY
-555 PLEYQSSLINLAG
+555 PLDYQSSLINLAG
-568 GVEFRREGYG
+568 GIEFRREGYG

-584 VSWINAGLGVD
+584 LSWIDAGLGVD

-607 RPNQETDENRTN
+607 RPDNEVDESRTN

-627 SYLSGEP
+627 SYLSGQP
-634 GSGLLVGAAVRG
+634 GAGLLVGAAVRG

-701 DDLDGD
+701 DDIDQD
-707 GNTEE
+707 GNTDE
-712 LIPLEVGTFRNDSD
+712 LIALEVGTFRNDSD
-726 AARALGIPELK
+726 AAGALGIPELK

-747 VVLKPVDKLW
+747 FVLKPLEKLW
-757 VTIDGFLIQID
+757 FTVDGFLIQID

-775 SFSADNVEGL
+775 SFSADKIPALV
-785 AEAGANSAQVFT
+785 AAGASSAQIFT

-810 AGYLHA
+810 AGYLFA
-816 FDNESLLNLKI
+816 FDDESLLNLKV
-827 ALTYADTKVIGDV
+827 ALTWADTKVIGDV
-840 EAPEILVG
+840 DAPEILVG

-859 SMIEEWQPNTRIN
+859 SMIEEWQPNTRVNI
-872 VSADYIVGDL
+872 STDYIIGDL
-882 TIGAALRYFGEYT
+882 TIGGALRYFGSYT
-895 VQEGSGADP
+895 VQEGSGDDP

-935 LLDQVPD
+935 LFDQMPD
-942 ENEIGQSRGG
+942 LNEIGQSSAGT
-952 KLEDGAGEVIV
+952 LTDGVGHVIV
-963 DSPGVFTYSRRSAPF
+963 DTPGVFTYSRRSAPF
-978 GFNGGLYYAKLTY
+978 GFNGGLYYAKLSY
-991 SF
+991 RF

>member
-1 MLISENSRYFWFAV
+1 MSLSDNKQYFWCLVAILFGIASVIPMAV
-15 VLLIGIVSIVP
+15 SAE
-26 LTANADAL
+26 TL
-34 KVVVQDQDGSA
+34 KVVVQDQNGNA
-45 IPSAKVLIGSEE
+45 IPEAKVQIGNQE
-57 QTTDDNGAAMFSDVA
+57 QTTDESGAAMFSDVA
-72 GIQAVQITALG
+72 GAQSLHITALG
-83 FADRRVNITAGQ
+83 FSSRRINTTSGQ
-95 EELIVVLAPLQ
+95 TETTVTLAPIQ
-106 TIESV
+106 TIEAV

-131 VVEREQLS
+131 VVDREQLS
-139 LTGQSETGRIL
+139 LTGQSETGRVL
-150 QMLVPSFNFSSSSIS
+150 QMLVPSFNFSSSTIS

-187 VNGKRRHKSALLHI
+187 INGKRRHKSALLHV

-214 NAIPSSAIKR
+214 NAIPSAAIER

-252 VDTGDAN
+252 IDIGDADI
-259 LYWGQTYE
+259 YWGQTYE
-267 GDGDTWI
+267 GDGNTWN

-280 LKVGESG
+280 MKVGESG

-293 EWRDRSRT
+293 EWRDRART
-301 NRAGLSGTRQYDW
+301 NRAGLTGTRQYDW
-314 VEKEPDK
+314 VDVDPGRPADHTLETENPD
-321 SADYILEIEDEEGNV
+321 GTV
-336 TEKPVW
+336 TAKPAW
-342 FNFKSPDRPHDETL
+342 FDA
-356 IVNKDETLS
+356 
-365 FRPEDSEVISNV
+365 
-377 DGSVSVRIPDTDKT
+377 
-391 VSGKNVWYNSRV
+391 
-403 YYDSREYTFDRQNFR
+403 REYTFERQNFR
-418 IGDADSSQRVGF
+418 IGDADSSQKTGF
-430 YNFGLPIVGGM
+430 YNFGLPLAEGL

-446 GGYSIRQNNSAGFY
+446 GGHSSRQNNSAGFY
-460 RRANQAERTV
+460 RSANQADRTV
-470 TDIYP
+470 TEIYP
-475 DGFLPEINTGIE
+475 DGFLPEINT
-487 DISLAFGTAWTH
+487 DIGDTSLALGLAWNH
-499 EATDLNVDVSVNHGL
+499 EATDLNVDASINHGL

-521 SNSMNAS
+521 SNSLNAS
-528 YGAAS
+528 YGASS

-548 FNLDVTY
+548 FNLDVAY
-555 PLEYQSSLINLAG
+555 PLQYQSSLVNLAG

-578 IHAGEP
+578 IQAGEP
-584 VSWINAGLGVD
+584 LSWINAGLGAPD
-595 GAASGIQVFPGF
+595 AAGGIQVFPGF
-607 RPNQETDENRTN
+607 RPDNEVDESRTN

-627 SYLSGEP
+627 SYLSGQP
-634 GSGLLVGAAVRG
+634 GTGLLVGAAVRG

-661 ARYDLTKQ
+661 ARYDLMKE

-689 FNNISTQFKVDA
+689 FNNISTQFKIDT
-701 DDLDGD
+701 DDIDGD
-707 GNTEE
+707 GNTTEV
-712 LIPLEVGTFRNDSD
+712 IPLEVGTFRNDSD

-747 VVLKPVDKLW
+747 FVLKPLEKMWLTV
-757 VTIDGFLIQID
+757 DGFLIQID

-775 SFSADNVEGL
+775 SFSADKIQSLV
-785 AEAGANSAQVFT
+785 AAGASSAQVFT

-810 AGYLHA
+810 AGYLFA
-816 FDNESLLNLKI
+816 FDNESFLNLKV
-827 ALTYADTKVIGDV
+827 ALTWADTEVIGDV
-840 EAPEILVG
+840 DAPEILIG

-872 VSADYIVGDL
+872 ISADYIIGDL
-882 TIGAALRYFGEYT
+882 TLGGALRYFGSYT

-935 LLDQVPD
+935 LFDQLPD
-942 ENEIGQSRGG
+942 LNEIGQSR
-952 KLEDGAGEVIV
+952 DGTLTDSTGHVIV

-978 GFNGGLYYAKLTY
+978 GFNGGLYYAKLSY

>member
-1 MLISENSRYFWFAV
+1 MRISENNRYFWCV
-15 VLLIGIVSIVP
+15 VAILFGIVSVIP
-26 LTANADAL
+26 LTASADAL
-34 KVVVQDQDGSA
+34 KVVVQDQNGSA

-72 GIQAVQITALG
+72 GVQAVQIIALG

-95 EELIVVLAPLQ
+95 EELTVMLAPLQ

-131 VVEREQLS
+131 VVERKQLS
-139 LTGQSETGRIL
+139 LTGQSETGRVL

-280 LKVGESG
+280 MKVGDSG

-293 EWRDRSRT
+293 EWRDRYRT

-314 VEKEPDK
+314 IEEDQGRP
-321 SADYILEIEDEEGNV
+321 ADHMLEIENDDGTV

-342 FNFKSPDRPHDETL
+342 F
-356 IVNKDETLS
+356 
-365 FRPEDSEVISNV
+365 
-377 DGSVSVRIPDTDKT
+377 
-391 VSGKNVWYNSRV
+391 
-403 YYDSREYTFDRQNFR
+403 DSREYTFDRQNFR
-418 IGDADSSQRVGF
+418 IGDADSTQKVGF
-430 YNFGLPIVGGM
+430 YNFGLPIIGGM

-446 GGYSIRQNNSAGFY
+446 GGYSTRQNNSAGFY
-460 RRANQAERTV
+460 RRANQSERTV

-475 DGFLPEINTGIE
+475 DGFLPEINTNIE
-487 DISLAFGTAWTH
+487 DVSLAFGAAWTH
-499 EATDLNVDVSVNHGL
+499 ETTDLNVDVSVNHGL

-528 YGAAS
+528 YGASS

-555 PLEYQSSLINLAG
+555 PLVYQSSLINLAG

-584 VSWINAGLGVD
+584 VSWINAGLGAE

-646 EQYSDFGTTVTGKAT
+646 EQYSDFGTTITGKAT

-689 FNNISTQFKVDA
+689 FNNISTQFKIDV

-737 EETAFNVSGG
+737 EEIAFNVSGG
-747 VVLKPVDKLW
+747 VVLKPIEKLW
-757 VTIDGFLIQID
+757 LSVDGFLIQID

-775 SFSADNVEGL
+775 SFSADKVPDL
-785 AEAGANSAQVFT
+785 VEAGANSAQVFT

-816 FDNESLLNLKI
+816 FENESLLNLKV
-827 ALTYADTKVIGDV
+827 ALTYADTEVIGDV

-872 VSADYIVGDL
+872 VNADYIIGDL
-882 TIGAALRYFGEYT
+882 TIGGALRYFGEYT
-895 VQEGSGADP
+895 VQEGSGDDP

-910 GKWLTD
+910 GKWVTD

-935 LLDQVPD
+935 LFDQLPD
-942 ENEIGQSRGG
+942 ENEIGQSRDGI
-952 KLEDGAGEVIV
+952 LEDGAGRVIV

>member
-1 MLISENSRYFWFAV
+1 MIASAE
-15 VLLIGIVSIVP
+15 
-26 LTANADAL
+26 TL
-34 KVVVQDQDGSA
+34 KVSVQDQNGNA
-45 IPSAKVLIGSEE
+45 IPEAKVQIGSQE
-57 QTTDDNGAAMFSDVA
+57 QATDASGNAMFSDVTGA
-72 GIQAVQITALG
+72 QSLTVIAIG
-83 FADRRVNITAGQ
+83 FSSQRFNMTAGQ
-95 EELIVVLAPLQ
+95 TEVTVVLAPIQ
-106 TIESV
+106 TVDAV

-131 VVEREQLS
+131 VVNREQLS
-139 LTGQSETGRIL
+139 LTGQSETGRVL
-150 QMLVPSFNFSSSSIS
+150 QMLVPSFNFSSSTIS

-187 VNGKRRHKSALLHI
+187 VNGKRRHKSALLHV

-214 NAIPSSAIKR
+214 NAIPSAAIER

-252 VDTGDAN
+252 VDTGNAN
-259 LYWGQTYE
+259 IYWGQTYE
-267 GDGDTWI
+267 GDGDTWN

-280 LKVGESG
+280 MKVGESG

-293 EWRDRSRT
+293 EWRDRYRT
-301 NRAGLSGTRQYDW
+301 NRAGLTGERQYDW
-314 VEKEPDK
+314 LDVDQGRP
-321 SADYILEIEDEEGNV
+321 ADNRLDIENDDGTV
-336 TEKPVW
+336 SEKPVW
-342 FNFKSPDRPHDETL
+342 FDA
-356 IVNKDETLS
+356 
-365 FRPEDSEVISNV
+365 
-377 DGSVSVRIPDTDKT
+377 
-391 VSGKNVWYNSRV
+391 
-403 YYDSREYTFDRQNFR
+403 REYTFERQNFR
-418 IGDADSSQRVGF
+418 IGDADSSQKVGF
-430 YNFGLPIVGGM
+430 YNFGLPLAEGL

-446 GGYSIRQNNSAGFY
+446 GGHSTRQNNSAGFY
-460 RRANQAERTV
+460 RRANQASRTV
-470 TDIYP
+470 TEIYP
-475 DGFLPEINTGIE
+475 DGFLPEINT
-487 DISLAFGTAWTH
+487 DIGDTSLALGMAWTH
-499 EATDLNVDVSVNHGL
+499 ESTDLNVDVSVNHGL
-514 NTFDFFI
+514 NTFDFLI
-521 SNSMNAS
+521 SNSLNAS
-528 YGAAS
+528 YGPSS

-555 PLEYQSSLINLAG
+555 PLDYQASLINLAG
-568 GVEFRREGYG
+568 GIEFRREGYG

-584 VSWINAGLGVD
+584 LSWINAGLGAP
-595 GAASGIQVFPGF
+595 GASSGIQVFPGF
-607 RPNQETDENRTN
+607 RPDNEVDESRTN

-627 SYLSGEP
+627 SYLSGQP
-634 GSGLLVGAAVRG
+634 GTGLLVGAAVRG
-646 EQYSDFGTTVTGKAT
+646 EQYSDFGATVTGKAT

-701 DDLDGD
+701 DDLDKD

-712 LIPLEVGTFRNDSD
+712 LIALEVGTFRNDSE

-747 VVLKPVDKLW
+747 FVLKPLDKMW
-757 VTIDGFLIQID
+757 VSIDGFLIQID

-775 SFSADNVEGL
+775 SFSADDITEL
-785 AEAGANSAQVFT
+785 AAAGASSAQVFT

-810 AGYLHA
+810 AGYLYA
-816 FDNESLLNLKI
+816 FDNESILNLKA
-827 ALTYADTKVIGDV
+827 ALTWADTEVIGEVD
-840 EAPEILVG
+840 APEILVG
-848 LEDTLFPSQER
+848 LENTLFPSQER

-872 VSADYIVGDL
+872 LSADYIIGDL
-882 TIGAALRYFGEYT
+882 TIGGALRYFGSYT
-895 VQEGSGADP
+895 VQEGSGDDP

-916 IQSNYQLNEG
+916 LQSNYQLNEG

-935 LLDQVPD
+935 LFDQMPD
-942 ENEIGQSRGG
+942 LNEIGQSR
-952 KLEDGAGEVIV
+952 AGMLKDSTGNVIV

-978 GFNGGLYYAKLTY
+978 GFNGGLYYAKLSY
-991 SF
+991 RF

>member
-1 MLISENSRYFWFAV
+1 MQIFSNRYLRYCVILIIGV
-15 VLLIGIVSIVP
+15 VSVIP
-26 LTANADAL
+26 LTVDADSL
-34 KVVVQDQDGSA
+34 KVIVQDQNGEA
-45 IPSAKVLIGSEE
+45 ISSAKVQIGGEE
-57 QTTDDNGAAMFSDVA
+57 QTTDDNGTADFSDVTGA
-72 GIQAVQITALG
+72 QSVDISALG
-83 FADRRVNITAGQ
+83 YAARRVNLSVGQ
-95 EELIVVLAPLQ
+95 TELTIMLAPIQ
-106 TIESV
+106 TVDSV

-122 ALQAPVPIE
+122 ALQAPVPID

-187 VNGKRRHKSALLHI
+187 INGKRRHKSALLHI

-214 NAIPSSAIKR
+214 NAIPSAAIKR

-245 NIVLKDD
+245 NIILKDD
-252 VDTGDAN
+252 IDTGDAN
-259 LYWGQTYE
+259 LYWGQTYQ

-280 LKVGESG
+280 MRVGESG

-293 EWRDRSRT
+293 EWRDRYRT
-301 NRAGLSGTRQYDW
+301 NRAGLTGTRQYDW
-314 VEKEPDK
+314 IEEDPGRP
-321 SADYILEIEDEEGNV
+321 ADHTLEITNEDGTV

-342 FNFKSPDRPHDETL
+342 F
-356 IVNKDETLS
+356 
-365 FRPEDSEVISNV
+365 
-377 DGSVSVRIPDTDKT
+377 
-391 VSGKNVWYNSRV
+391 
-403 YYDSREYTFDRQNFR
+403 DSREYSFDRQNFR
-418 IGDADSSQRVGF
+418 IGDADSSQKVGF
-430 YNFGLPIVGGM
+430 YNFGLPLIGNM

-446 GGYSIRQNNSAGFY
+446 GGYSTRQNNSSGFY

-475 DGFLPEINTGIE
+475 DGFLPEINTDIE
-487 DISLAFGTAWTH
+487 DVSLALGVDWTH
-499 EATDLNVDVSVNHGL
+499 DTTDLNVDVSVNHGL

-533 PTSADAGGFE
+533 QTSADAGGFE

-548 FNLDVTY
+548 FNLDVSY

-578 IHAGEP
+578 INAGEMA
-584 VSWINAGLGVD
+584 SWINAGLGID
-595 GAASGIQVFPGF
+595 GASAGIQVFPGF
-607 RPNQETDENRTN
+607 KPENEVDENRTN
-619 IAGYADFE
+619 IAGYLDFE
-627 SYLSGEP
+627 SYLSGQP
-634 GSGLLVGAAVRG
+634 GSGILVGAAVRG
-646 EQYSDFGTTVTGKAT
+646 EQYSDFGTTITGKAT
-661 ARYDLTKQ
+661 ARYDITNQ
-669 VAVRAAGSTG
+669 IAVRAAGSTG

-689 FNNISTQFKVDA
+689 FNNISTQFK
-701 DDLDGD
+701 LDEASGQ
-707 GNTEE
+707 
-712 LIPLEVGTFRNDSD
+712 LIPLEVGTFRNDSE

-757 VTIDGFLIQID
+757 FSVDGFLIQID
-768 DRIVLSG
+768 DRIVISG
-775 SFSADNVEGL
+775 TFSAEDVEGL
-785 AEAGANSAQVFT
+785 TEAGANSAQVFT
-797 NVAQTRTQGVDVA
+797 NVAQTRTQGVDVS

-816 FDNESLLNLKI
+816 FENESLLNLKL
-827 ALTYADTKVIGDV
+827 AFTFADTQIIGDV
-840 EAPEILVG
+840 DAPEILVG
-848 LEDTLFPSQER
+848 LENTLFPSQER

-882 TIGAALRYFGEYT
+882 TIGGALRYFGEYT
-895 VQEGSGADP
+895 VQEGSGEDP
-904 ARQTYG
+904 ARQPYG

-916 IQSNYQLNEG
+916 IQTNYRLNEG

-935 LLDQVPD
+935 LFDQVPD
-942 ENEIGQSRGG
+942 ENEIGQSRDG
-952 KLEDGAGEVIV
+952 KLMDGAGTVIV

>member
-1 MLISENSRYFWFAV
+1 MFFSNKNQYFWCVFTI
-15 VLLIGIVSIVP
+15 LFGIISIIP
-26 LTANADAL
+26 FTANADEL
-34 KVVVQDQDGSA
+34 KVVVTDQNGDA
-45 IPSAKVLIGSEE
+45 ISSAKVMIGGEE
-57 QTTDDNGAAMFSDVA
+57 QTTDDNGSAMFSDMTGAQSVE
-72 GIQAVQITALG
+72 ITALG
-83 FADRRVNITAGQ
+83 FADRRVNVTAGQ
-95 EELIVVLAPLQ
+95 TELMVMLAPIQ
-106 TIESV
+106 TIDSI

-131 VVEREQLS
+131 VIEREQLS

-187 VNGKRRHKSALLHI
+187 INGKRRHKSALLHI

-209 AGTDF
+209 SGTDF

-230 GAAAQYGSDAIAGVI
+230 AAAAQYGSDAIAGVI

-259 LYWGQTYE
+259 FYWGQTYE

-280 LKVGESG
+280 MKVGEAG
-287 FLNLTA
+287 FINLTA
-293 EWRDRSRT
+293 EWRDRYRT
-301 NRAGLSGTRQYDW
+301 NRAGLTGERQYDW
-314 VEKEPDK
+314 VEEDPGKP
-321 SADYILEIEDEEGNV
+321 ADHILEIENEDGTV
-336 TEKPVW
+336 TSKPVW
-342 FNFKSPDRPHDETL
+342 F
-356 IVNKDETLS
+356 
-365 FRPEDSEVISNV
+365 
-377 DGSVSVRIPDTDKT
+377 
-391 VSGKNVWYNSRV
+391 
-403 YYDSREYTFDRQNFR
+403 DSREYTFDRQNFR
-418 IGDADSSQRVGF
+418 IGDSDSSQKIGF

-446 GGYSIRQNNSAGFY
+446 GGYSTRQNNSAGFY

-475 DGFLPEINTGIE
+475 DGFLPEINTSIE
-487 DISLAFGTAWTH
+487 DVSLAFGADWTH

-548 FNLDVTY
+548 FNLDVSY

-578 IHAGEP
+578 INAGEP
-584 VSWINAGLGVD
+584 VSWINAGLGAD
-595 GAASGIQVFPGF
+595 GVASGIQVFPGF
-607 RPNQETDENRTN
+607 RPNQETDESRTN
-619 IAGYADFE
+619 VAGYADFE

-661 ARYDLTKQ
+661 ARYDFTKQ
-669 VAVRAAGSTG
+669 VALRAAGSTG

-689 FNNISTQFKVDA
+689 FNNISTQFKIDT
-701 DDLDGD
+701 DDINGNGD
-707 GNTEE
+707 TEE

-737 EETAFNVSGG
+737 QETAFNVSGG
-747 VVLKPVDKLW
+747 VVLKPLDKLW
-757 VTIDGFLIQID
+757 LSVDGFLIQID

-816 FDNESLLNLKI
+816 FDNESLLNLKV
-827 ALTYADTKVIGDV
+827 AFTFADTEVIGDV

-872 VSADYIVGDL
+872 ISADYIVGDL
-882 TIGAALRYFGEYT
+882 TLGGALRYFGSYT
-895 VQEGSGADP
+895 VQEGSGDNP
-904 ARQTYG
+904 ARQDYG

-916 IQSNYQLNEG
+916 IQANYQLNQG
-926 LSLTIGANN
+926 LSLTLGANN

-942 ENEIGQSRGG
+942 ENEVGQSRSG
-952 KLEDGAGEVIV
+952 KLMDGAGQVIV

>member
-1 MLISENSRYFWFAV
+1 MFFSNKNWYFWCVFTI
-15 VLLIGIVSIVP
+15 LFGIISVIP
-26 LTANADAL
+26 LTANADEL
-34 KVVVQDQDGSA
+34 KVVVTDQNGDA
-45 IPSAKVLIGSEE
+45 ISSAKVMIGGEE
-57 QTTDDNGAAMFSDVA
+57 QTTDGNGSAMFSDMTGAQSVE
-72 GIQAVQITALG
+72 ITALG
-83 FADRRVNITAGQ
+83 FADRRVNVTAGQ
-95 EELIVVLAPLQ
+95 TELMVMLAPIQ
-106 TIESV
+106 TIDSI

-187 VNGKRRHKSALLHI
+187 INGKRRHKSALLHI

-259 LYWGQTYE
+259 FYWGQTYE
-267 GDGDTWI
+267 GNGDTWN

-280 LKVGESG
+280 MKVGDSG

-293 EWRDRSRT
+293 EWRERART
-301 NRAGLSGTRQYDW
+301 NRAGLTGERQYDW
-314 VEKEPDK
+314 IDVDPGRPADK
-321 SADYILEIEDEEGNV
+321 VLEIENDDGTV

-342 FNFKSPDRPHDETL
+342 F
-356 IVNKDETLS
+356 
-365 FRPEDSEVISNV
+365 
-377 DGSVSVRIPDTDKT
+377 
-391 VSGKNVWYNSRV
+391 
-403 YYDSREYTFDRQNFR
+403 DSREYTFERQNFR
-418 IGDADSSQRVGF
+418 IGDSDSSQKVGF
-430 YNFGLPIVGGM
+430 YNFGLPLAAGL

-446 GGYSIRQNNSAGFY
+446 GGHSSRQNNSAGFY
-460 RRANQAERTV
+460 RRANQASRTV
-470 TDIYP
+470 TEIHP
-475 DGFLPEINTGIE
+475 DGFLPEINT
-487 DISLAFGTAWTH
+487 DISDTSLALGMAWTH
-499 EATDLNVDVSVNHGL
+499 ETTDLNVDVSVNHGL

-521 SNSMNAS
+521 SNSLNAS
-528 YGAAS
+528 YGASS

-555 PLEYQSSLINLAG
+555 PIDYQSSLINLAG
-568 GVEFRREGYG
+568 GIEFRRDGYG

-584 VSWINAGLGVD
+584 LSWINAGLGAL
-595 GAASGIQVFPGF
+595 GATGGIQVFPGF
-607 RPNQETDENRTN
+607 RPDNEVDESRTN

-627 SYLSGEP
+627 SYLSGQP
-634 GSGLLVGAAVRG
+634 GTGLLVGAAVRG
-646 EQYSDFGTTVTGKAT
+646 EQYIDFGATVTGKAT

-669 VAVRAAGSTG
+669 VAVRTAGSTG

-701 DDLDGD
+701 DDIDGD
-707 GNTEE
+707 GNTTE
-712 LIPLEVGTFRNDSD
+712 LIALEVGTFRNDSD

-747 VVLKPVDKLW
+747 FVLKPLEKMWFTV
-757 VTIDGFLIQID
+757 DGFLIQID

-775 SFSADNVEGL
+775 SFGADKVAGL
-785 AEAGANSAQVFT
+785 AAAGASSAQVFT

-816 FDNESLLNLKI
+816 FENESLLNLKV
-827 ALTYADTKVIGDV
+827 ALTWADTEVIGEVD
-840 EAPEILVG
+840 APEILVG

-872 VSADYIVGDL
+872 IGADYIIGDL
-882 TIGAALRYFGEYT
+882 TIGGALRYFGSYT
-895 VQEGSGADP
+895 VQEGSGDDP

-935 LLDQVPD
+935 LFDQMPD
-942 ENEIGQSRGG
+942 LNEIGQSR
-952 KLEDGAGEVIV
+952 AGTLTDSTSNVIV

-978 GFNGGLYYAKLTY
+978 GLNGGLYYAKLSY
-991 SF
+991 RF

>member
-1 MLISENSRYFWFAV
+1 MSILDNKRYFWCV
-15 VLLIGIVSIVP
+15 VAILLGIASVIP
-26 LTANADAL
+26 LTASAEAL
-34 KVVVQDQDGSA
+34 KVVVQDQNGNA
-45 IPSAKVLIGSEE
+45 IPEAKVQIGNQE
-57 QTTDDNGAAMFSDVA
+57 QTTDDSGNAVFSDVTGA
-72 GIQAVQITALG
+72 QSLTVIAIG
-83 FADRRVNITAGQ
+83 FSSKRLNTTAGQ
-95 EELIVVLAPLQ
+95 TEVTVVLAPIQ
-106 TIESV
+106 TVDAV

-131 VVEREQLS
+131 VINREQLS
-139 LTGQSETGRIL
+139 LTGQSETGRVL
-150 QMLVPSFNFSSSSIS
+150 QMLVPSFNFSSSTIS

-187 VNGKRRHKSALLHI
+187 VNGKRRHKSALLHV

-214 NAIPSSAIKR
+214 NAIPSAAIER

-252 VDTGDAN
+252 VNTGDADI
-259 LYWGQTYE
+259 YWGQTYE
-267 GDGDTWI
+267 GDGDTWN

-280 LKVGESG
+280 MKVGESG

-293 EWRDRSRT
+293 EWRDRYRT
-301 NRAGLSGTRQYDW
+301 NRAGLTGERQYDW
-314 VEKEPDK
+314 VDVDQGRP
-321 SADYILEIEDEEGNV
+321 ADEILEIENNDGTV
-336 TEKPVW
+336 SEKPVW
-342 FNFKSPDRPHDETL
+342 FDP
-356 IVNKDETLS
+356 
-365 FRPEDSEVISNV
+365 
-377 DGSVSVRIPDTDKT
+377 
-391 VSGKNVWYNSRV
+391 
-403 YYDSREYTFDRQNFR
+403 REYTFERQNFR
-418 IGDADSSQRVGF
+418 IGDADSSQKTGF
-430 YNFGLPIVGGM
+430 YNFGLPLAEGL

-446 GGYSIRQNNSAGFY
+446 GGHTSRQNNSAGFY
-460 RRANQAERTV
+460 RRANQASRTV
-470 TDIYP
+470 TEIHP
-475 DGFLPEINTGIE
+475 DGFLPEINT
-487 DISLAFGTAWTH
+487 DIGDTSLALGMAWTH
-499 EATDLNVDVSVNHGL
+499 ETTDLNVDVSVNHGL

-521 SNSMNAS
+521 SNSLNAS
-528 YGAAS
+528 YGPSS

-548 FNLDVTY
+548 FNLDVAY
-555 PLEYQSSLINLAG
+555 PLDYQSSLINLAG

-578 IHAGEP
+578 IQAGEP
-584 VSWINAGLGVD
+584 LSWIDAGLGAD
-595 GAASGIQVFPGF
+595 GAVGGIQVFPGF
-607 RPNQETDENRTN
+607 RPDNEVDESRTN
-619 IAGYADFE
+619 IAGYVDFE
-627 SYLSGEP
+627 SYLSGQP
-634 GSGLLVGAAVRG
+634 GTGLLVGAAVRG
-646 EQYSDFGTTVTGKAT
+646 EQYSDFGATVTGKAT

-689 FNNISTQFKVDA
+689 FNNISTQFKVDV
-701 DDLDGD
+701 DDIDSD
-707 GNTEE
+707 GNTDE
-712 LIPLEVGTFRNDSD
+712 LVALEVGTFKNDSD

-747 VVLKPVDKLW
+747 FVLKPLEKMWLTV
-757 VTIDGFLIQID
+757 DGFLIQID

-775 SFSADNVEGL
+775 SFGADKVAGL
-785 AEAGANSAQVFT
+785 VAAGASSAQVFT

-816 FDNESLLNLKI
+816 FDNESLLNLKV
-827 ALTYADTKVIGDV
+827 ALTWADTEVIGDV
-840 EAPEILVG
+840 DAPEILVG
-848 LEDTLFPSQER
+848 LEDILFPSQER

-872 VSADYIVGDL
+872 LSADYIIGDL
-882 TIGAALRYFGEYT
+882 TIGGALRYFGSYT
-895 VQEGSGADP
+895 VQEGSGDDP

-916 IQSNYQLNEG
+916 IQSNYQLNQG

-935 LLDQVPD
+935 LFDQMPD
-942 ENEIGQSRGG
+942 LNEIGQSRHGT
-952 KLEDGAGEVIV
+952 LTDGTGHVIV

-978 GFNGGLYYAKLTY
+978 GFNGGLYYAKLSY

>member
-1 MLISENSRYFWFAV
+1 MSISDNKRYFWCV
-15 VLLIGIVSIVP
+15 VAILFGIVSAIP
-26 LTANADAL
+26 MTASAEAL
-34 KVVVQDQDGSA
+34 KVVVQDQNGNA
-45 IPSAKVLIGSEE
+45 IPEAKVQIGNQE
-57 QTTDDNGAAMFSDVA
+57 QITDDTGVATFSDVTGSESLTIIA
-72 GIQAVQITALG
+72 IG
-83 FADRRVNITAGQ
+83 FSSKRINITAGQ
-95 EELIVVLAPLQ
+95 TEVKATLAPIQ

-131 VVEREQLS
+131 VVNREQLS
-139 LTGQSETGRIL
+139 ITGQSETGRVL
-150 QMLVPSFNFSSSSIS
+150 QMLVPSFNFSSSTIS

-187 VNGKRRHKSALLHI
+187 VNGKRRHKSALLHV

-214 NAIPSSAIKR
+214 NAIPSSAIER

-252 VDTGDAN
+252 VDTGDADI
-259 LYWGQTYE
+259 YWGQTYE
-267 GDGDTWI
+267 GDGDTWN

-280 LKVGESG
+280 MKVGDSG

-293 EWRDRSRT
+293 EWRERART
-301 NRAGLSGTRQYDW
+301 NRAGLTAERQYDW
-314 VEKEPDK
+314 TEVNQGRL
-321 SADYILEIEDEEGNV
+321 ADNTLEIENDDGTV
-336 TEKPVW
+336 TEKSVW
-342 FNFKSPDRPHDETL
+342 F
-356 IVNKDETLS
+356 
-365 FRPEDSEVISNV
+365 
-377 DGSVSVRIPDTDKT
+377 
-391 VSGKNVWYNSRV
+391 
-403 YYDSREYTFDRQNFR
+403 DSREYTFERQNFR
-418 IGDADSSQRVGF
+418 IGDSDSSQKIGF
-430 YNFGLPIVGGM
+430 YNFGLPLREGL

-446 GGYSIRQNNSAGFY
+446 GGHSSRQNNSAGFY
-460 RRANQAERTV
+460 RRANQASRTV
-470 TDIYP
+470 TEIYP
-475 DGFLPEINTGIE
+475 DGFLPEINT
-487 DISLAFGTAWTH
+487 DIGDTSLALGMAWTH
-499 EATDLNVDVSVNHGL
+499 ETTDLNVDVSVNHGL

-521 SNSMNAS
+521 SNSLNAS
-528 YGAAS
+528 YGASS

-548 FNLDVTY
+548 FNLDITY
-555 PLEYQSSLINLAG
+555 PLDYQSSLVNLAG

-578 IHAGEP
+578 IRAGEP
-584 VSWINAGLGVD
+584 LSWINAGLGAP
-595 GAASGIQVFPGF
+595 GASGGIQVFPGF
-607 RPNQETDENRTN
+607 RPDNEVDESRTN

-627 SYLSGEP
+627 SYLSGQP
-634 GSGLLVGAAVRG
+634 GTGLLVGAAVRG
-646 EQYSDFGTTVTGKAT
+646 EQYSDFGATVTGKAT
-661 ARYDLTKQ
+661 GRYDLTKQ

-701 DDLDGD
+701 DDIDGD
-707 GNTEE
+707 GNTTE
-712 LIPLEVGTFRNDSD
+712 LVALEVGTFRNDSD

-747 VVLKPVDKLW
+747 VVLKPLEKMWLTV
-757 VTIDGFLIQID
+757 DGFLIQID
-768 DRIVLSG
+768 DRIVVSG
-775 SFSADNVEGL
+775 SFSADKIKAL
-785 AEAGANSAQVFT
+785 AAAGASSAQVFT

-816 FDNESLLNLKI
+816 FDNESLLNLKV
-827 ALTYADTKVIGDV
+827 ALTWADTEVIGDV
-840 EAPEILVG
+840 DAPEILVG

-872 VSADYIVGDL
+872 IGADYIIGAL
-882 TIGAALRYFGEYT
+882 TIGAALRYFGSYT
-895 VQEGSGADP
+895 VQEGSGDDP

-935 LLDQVPD
+935 LFDQVPD
-942 ENEIGQSRGG
+942 LNEIGQSR
-952 KLEDGAGEVIV
+952 AGTLTDSTGHVIV

-978 GFNGGLYYAKLTY
+978 GFNGGLYYAKLSY

>member
-1 MLISENSRYFWFAV
+1 MLISENNRCFWYV
-15 VLLIGIVSIVP
+15 VAILFGIVSVIP

-57 QTTDDNGAAMFSDVA
+57 QTTDDNGTAMFSDVA
-72 GIQAVQITALG
+72 GAQAVQITALG
-83 FADRRVNITAGQ
+83 FADRRVNVTAGQ
-95 EELIVVLAPLQ
+95 EELTVVLAPIQ

-122 ALQAPVPIE
+122 ALQAPAPID

-259 LYWGQTYE
+259 FYWGQTYE

-280 LKVGESG
+280 MKVGESG
-287 FLNLTA
+287 FINLTA
-293 EWRDRSRT
+293 EWRDRYRT
-301 NRAGLSGTRQYDW
+301 NRAGLTGTRQYDW
-314 VEKEPDK
+314 VEEDQGRP
-321 SADYILEIEDEEGNV
+321 ADHMLEIENDDGTV

-342 FNFKSPDRPHDETL
+342 F
-356 IVNKDETLS
+356 
-365 FRPEDSEVISNV
+365 
-377 DGSVSVRIPDTDKT
+377 
-391 VSGKNVWYNSRV
+391 
-403 YYDSREYTFDRQNFR
+403 DSREYTFDRQNFR
-418 IGDADSSQRVGF
+418 IGDADSTQKVGF

-446 GGYSIRQNNSAGFY
+446 GGYSTRQNNSAGFY

-487 DISLAFGTAWTH
+487 DVSLAFGAAWTH
-499 EATDLNVDVSVNHGL
+499 EATDLNVDASVNHGL

-568 GVEFRREGYG
+568 GIEFRREGYG

-584 VSWINAGLGVD
+584 ASWINAGLGAD
-595 GAASGIQVFPGF
+595 GAVAGIQVFPGF
-607 RPNQETDENRTN
+607 SPNRETDESRTN

-627 SYLSGEP
+627 SYMSGQP

-669 VAVRAAGSTG
+669 IAVRAAGSTG

-689 FNNISTQFKVDA
+689 FNNISTQFKIDA
-701 DDLDGD
+701 DDIDGD

-712 LIPLEVGTFRNDSD
+712 LIPLQVGTFRNDSD

-747 VVLKPVDKLW
+747 VVLKPVEKLW
-757 VTIDGFLIQID
+757 FTVDGFLIQID

-775 SFSADNVEGL
+775 SFSAEKVEGL

-797 NVAQTRTQGVDVA
+797 NVAQTRTTGVDVA

-816 FDNESLLNLKI
+816 FDNESLLNLKV
-827 ALTYADTKVIGDV
+827 ALTYADTEVIGDV

-872 VSADYIVGDL
+872 FSADYIVGDL
-882 TIGAALRYFGEYT
+882 TIGGALRYFGEYT
-895 VQEGSGADP
+895 VQEGSGDDP

-916 IQSNYQLNEG
+916 IQGNYQLNEG

-952 KLEDGAGEVIV
+952 TLVDGAGQVIV

-978 GFNGGLYYAKLTY
+978 GFNGGIYYAKLSY

>member
-1 MLISENSRYFWFAV
+1 MI
-15 VLLIGIVSIVP
+15 LLGIASVMP
-26 LTANADAL
+26 MTASAETL
-34 KVVVQDQDGSA
+34 KVIVQDQNGNA
-45 IPSAKVLIGSEE
+45 IPEAKVQIGNEE
-57 QTTDDNGAAMFSDVA
+57 QTADASGNALFSDVTGA
-72 GIQAVQITALG
+72 RSLTVIAIG
-83 FADRRVNITAGQ
+83 FSGKRLNTTAGQ
-95 EELIVVLAPLQ
+95 TEVTVVLAPIQ
-106 TIESV
+106 TVDAV

-131 VVEREQLS
+131 VVNREQLS
-139 LTGQSETGRIL
+139 LTGQSETGRVL
-150 QMLVPSFNFSSSSIS
+150 QMLVPSFNFSSSTIS

-187 VNGKRRHKSALLHI
+187 VNGKRRHKSALLHV

-214 NAIPSSAIKR
+214 NAIPSAAIER

-252 VDTGDAN
+252 VDAGNAD

-267 GDGDTWI
+267 GDGDTWN

-280 LKVGESG
+280 MKVGESG

-293 EWRDRSRT
+293 EWRDRYRT
-301 NRAGLSGTRQYDW
+301 NRAGLTGELQYDLLEAAANESAA
-314 VEKEPDK
+314 VINEEKK
-321 SADYILEIEDEEGNV
+321 EGMRFD
-336 TEKPVW
+336 P
-342 FNFKSPDRPHDETL
+342 
-356 IVNKDETLS
+356 
-365 FRPEDSEVISNV
+365 
-377 DGSVSVRIPDTDKT
+377 
-391 VSGKNVWYNSRV
+391 
-403 YYDSREYTFDRQNFR
+403 REYTFERQNFR
-418 IGDADSSQRVGF
+418 IGDADSSQKVGF
-430 YNFGLPIVGGM
+430 YNFGLPLAEGL

-446 GGYSIRQNNSAGFY
+446 GGYSSRQNNSAGFY
-460 RRANQAERTV
+460 RKANQASRTV
-470 TDIYP
+470 TEIYP
-475 DGFLPEINTGIE
+475 DGFLPEINT
-487 DISLAFGTAWTH
+487 DIGDTSLALGMAWTH
-499 EATDLNVDVSVNHGL
+499 ESTDLNVDVSINHGL
-514 NTFDFFI
+514 NTFDFLI
-521 SNSMNAS
+521 SNSLNAS
-528 YGAAS
+528 YGPSS

-555 PLEYQSSLINLAG
+555 PLDYQSSLINLAG
-568 GVEFRREGYG
+568 GIEFRREGYG
-578 IHAGEP
+578 IDAGEP
-584 VSWINAGLGVD
+584 LSWIDAGLGVD

-607 RPNQETDENRTN
+607 RPDNEVDESRTN

-627 SYLSGEP
+627 SYLSGQP
-634 GSGLLVGAAVRG
+634 GAGLLVGAAVRG
-646 EQYSDFGTTVTGKAT
+646 EQYSDFGATVTGKAT

-701 DDLDGD
+701 DDIDQD

-712 LIPLEVGTFRNDSD
+712 LIALEVGTFRNDSD
-726 AARALGIPELK
+726 AAGALGIPELK
-737 EETAFNVSGG
+737 EETAFNISGG
-747 VVLKPVDKLW
+747 FVLKPLEKMWFTV
-757 VTIDGFLIQID
+757 DGFLIQID

-775 SFSADNVEGL
+775 SFSADKIPALV
-785 AEAGANSAQVFT
+785 AAGASSAQVFT

-810 AGYLHA
+810 AGYLLA
-816 FDNESLLNLKI
+816 FDNESVLNLKV
-827 ALTYADTKVIGDV
+827 ALTWADTEVVGDV
-840 EAPEILVG
+840 DAPEILVG

-859 SMIEEWQPNTRIN
+859 SMIEEWQPNTRVNI
-872 VSADYIVGDL
+872 SADYIIGDL
-882 TIGAALRYFGEYT
+882 TIGGALRCFGSYT
-895 VQEGSGADP
+895 VQEGSGDDP

-926 LSLTIGANN
+926 LSLTLGANN
-935 LLDQVPD
+935 LFDQMPD
-942 ENEIGQSRGG
+942 LNEIGQSRGG
-952 KLEDGAGEVIV
+952 TLKDSAGNIIV

-978 GFNGGLYYAKLTY
+978 GFNGGLYYAKLSY
-991 SF
+991 RF

>member
-1 MLISENSRYFWFAV
+1 MLISENKLHFWCILSI
-15 VLLIGIVSIVP
+15 LLGIASVMP
-26 LTANADAL
+26 LTASAEEL
-34 KVVVQDQDGSA
+34 KVIVQDQNGNA
-45 IPSAKVLIGSEE
+45 IPAAKVLIGAEE
-57 QTTDDNGAAMFSDVA
+57 QTTDDTGAATFSDVTGA
-72 GIQAVQITALG
+72 QAVTVTAIG
-83 FADRRVNITAGQ
+83 FSSKRLNTTAGQ
-95 EELIVVLAPLQ
+95 TEVTVVLAPIQ
-106 TIESV
+106 TVESV

-131 VVEREQLS
+131 VVGRKQLS
-139 LTGQSETGRIL
+139 LTGQSETGRVL
-150 QMLVPSFNFSSSSIS
+150 QMLVPSFNFSSSTIS

-187 VNGKRRHKSALLHI
+187 VNGKRRHKSALLHV

-214 NAIPSSAIKR
+214 NAIPASAIER

-245 NIVLKDD
+245 NIILKDD
-252 VDTGDAN
+252 VDAGGAN
-259 LYWGQTYE
+259 VYWGQTYE

-280 LKVGESG
+280 MKVGQSG
-287 FLNLTA
+287 FINLTA
-293 EWRDRSRT
+293 EWRDRYRT
-301 NRAGLSGTRQYDW
+301 NRAGLTGTRQYDW
-314 VEKEPDK
+314 VEEDQGRP
-321 SADYILEIEDEEGNV
+321 ADHVLEIENDDGTV

-342 FNFKSPDRPHDETL
+342 F
-356 IVNKDETLS
+356 
-365 FRPEDSEVISNV
+365 
-377 DGSVSVRIPDTDKT
+377 
-391 VSGKNVWYNSRV
+391 
-403 YYDSREYTFDRQNFR
+403 DSREYTFDRQNFR
-418 IGDADSSQRVGF
+418 IGDADASQKVGF
-430 YNFGLPIVGGM
+430 YNFGLPLMEGL

-446 GGYSIRQNNSAGFY
+446 GGYSTRQNNSAGFY
-460 RRANQAERTV
+460 RRANQASRTV
-470 TDIYP
+470 IEVYP
-475 DGFLPEINTGIE
+475 DGFLPEINTDIE
-487 DISLAFGTAWTH
+487 DVSLALGMAWTH
-499 EATDLNVDVSVNHGL
+499 DATDLNVDVSVNHGL
-514 NTFDFFI
+514 NTFGFFI
-521 SNSMNAS
+521 SNSLNAS

-555 PLEYQSSLINLAG
+555 PLDYQSSLINLAG
-568 GVEFRREGYG
+568 GVEFRREGYD

-584 VSWINAGLGVD
+584 LSWINAGRGVD
-595 GAASGIQVFPGF
+595 GASGGIQVFPGF
-607 RPNQETDENRTN
+607 RPDNEVDESRTN

-627 SYLSGEP
+627 SYLSGQP

-646 EQYSDFGTTVTGKAT
+646 EQYSDFGATVTGKAT
-661 ARYDLTKQ
+661 ARYDVTNQ

-701 DDLDGD
+701 DDIDKD
-707 GNTEE
+707 GNTTE
-712 LIPLEVGTFRNDSD
+712 LIALEVGTFRNDSD

-747 VVLKPVDKLW
+747 VVLKPLEKLW
-757 VTIDGFLIQID
+757 VTVDGFLIQID
-768 DRIVLSG
+768 DRIVISG
-775 SFSADNVEGL
+775 SFSADKVAGL
-785 AEAGANSAQVFT
+785 AAAGASSAQVFT

-810 AGYLHA
+810 TGYLHA
-816 FDNESLLNLKI
+816 FDNESLLNFRVS
-827 ALTYADTKVIGDV
+827 ATWADTEVIGDV
-840 EAPEILVG
+840 DAPQILVG
-848 LEDTLFPSQER
+848 LENTLFPSQER
-859 SMIEEWQPNTRIN
+859 SMIEEWQPNTRVNI
-872 VSADYIVGDL
+872 SADYIVGAL
-882 TIGAALRYFGEYT
+882 TIGGALRYFGSYT
-895 VQEGSGADP
+895 VQEGSGDDP

-926 LSLTIGANN
+926 LSLTLGVNN
-935 LLDQVPD
+935 LFDALPD
-942 ENEIGQSRGG
+942 LNEIGQSRGG
-952 KLEDGAGEVIV
+952 TLTDGTGHVIV

-978 GFNGGLYYAKLTY
+978 GLNGGLYYAKLSY

>member
-1 MLISENSRYFWFAV
+1 MSISGNKRYFWGIVAILF
-15 VLLIGIVSIVP
+15 GIVSAIP
-26 LTANADAL
+26 MTANAEAL
-34 KVVVQDQDGSA
+34 KVVVQDQNGNA
-45 IPSAKVLIGSEE
+45 IPEAKVQIGNQE
-57 QTTDDNGAAMFSDVA
+57 QTTDDSGAAMFSDVTGLESLTIIA
-72 GIQAVQITALG
+72 IG
-83 FADRRVNITAGQ
+83 FSSKRINITAGQ
-95 EELIVVLAPLQ
+95 TEVKATLAPIQ

-131 VVEREQLS
+131 VVNREQLS
-139 LTGQSETGRIL
+139 ITGQSETGRVL
-150 QMLVPSFNFSSSSIS
+150 QMLVPSFNFSSSTIS

-187 VNGKRRHKSALLHI
+187 VNGKRRHKSALLHV

-214 NAIPSSAIKR
+214 NAIPSAAIER

-252 VDTGDAN
+252 VDTGDADV
-259 LYWGQTYE
+259 YWGQTYQ
-267 GDGDTWI
+267 GDGDTWN

-280 LKVGESG
+280 MKVGDSG

-293 EWRDRSRT
+293 EWRERART
-301 NRAGLSGTRQYDW
+301 NRAGFTGERQYDW
-314 VEKEPDK
+314 TEVNQGRL
-321 SADYILEIEDEEGNV
+321 ADNTLEIENDDGTV
-336 TEKPVW
+336 TEKSVW
-342 FNFKSPDRPHDETL
+342 F
-356 IVNKDETLS
+356 
-365 FRPEDSEVISNV
+365 
-377 DGSVSVRIPDTDKT
+377 
-391 VSGKNVWYNSRV
+391 
-403 YYDSREYTFDRQNFR
+403 DSREYTFERQNFR
-418 IGDADSSQRVGF
+418 IGDSDSSQKTGF
-430 YNFGLPIVGGM
+430 YNFGLPLGEGL

-446 GGYSIRQNNSAGFY
+446 GGHSSRQNNSAGFY
-460 RRANQAERTV
+460 RRANQASRTV
-470 TDIYP
+470 TEIYP
-475 DGFLPEINTGIE
+475 DGFLPEINT
-487 DISLAFGTAWTH
+487 DIGDTSLALGMAWTH

-521 SNSMNAS
+521 SNSLNAS
-528 YGAAS
+528 YGASS
-533 PTSADAGGFE
+533 PTAAEAGGFE

-548 FNLDVTY
+548 FNLDITY
-555 PLEYQSSLINLAG
+555 PLDYQSSLVNLAG

-578 IHAGEP
+578 IRAGEP
-584 VSWINAGLGVD
+584 LSWINAGLGVP
-595 GAASGIQVFPGF
+595 GASGGIQVFPGF
-607 RPNQETDENRTN
+607 RPDNEVDESRTN

-627 SYLSGEP
+627 SYLSGQP
-634 GSGLLVGAAVRG
+634 GTGLLVGAAVRG

-661 ARYDLTKQ
+661 GRYDLTKQ

-701 DDLDGD
+701 DDIDGD
-707 GNTEE
+707 GNTTE
-712 LIPLEVGTFRNDSD
+712 LVALEVGTFRNDSD

-747 VVLKPVDKLW
+747 VVLKPLEKLW
-757 VTIDGFLIQID
+757 FTVDGFLIQID

-775 SFSADNVEGL
+775 SFSADKVKGL
-785 AEAGANSAQVFT
+785 AAAGASSAQVFT

-810 AGYLHA
+810 AGYLHT
-816 FDNESLLNLKI
+816 FDNESLLNLKV
-827 ALTYADTKVIGDV
+827 ALTWADTEVIGDV
-840 EAPEILVG
+840 DAPEILVG

-872 VSADYIVGDL
+872 IGADYIIGDL
-882 TIGAALRYFGEYT
+882 TIGGALRYFGSYT
-895 VQEGSGADP
+895 VQEGSGDDP

-935 LLDQVPD
+935 LFDQVPD
-942 ENEIGQSRGG
+942 LNEIGQSR
-952 KLEDGAGEVIV
+952 AGTLTDSTGYVIV

-978 GFNGGLYYAKLTY
+978 GFNGGLYYAKLSY

>member
-1 MLISENSRYFWFAV
+1 MPISDNKRYFWCV
-15 VLLIGIVSIVP
+15 VAILFGIVSVIP
-26 LTANADAL
+26 MTASAEAL
-34 KVVVQDQDGSA
+34 KVVVQDQNGNA
-45 IPSAKVLIGSEE
+45 IPEAKVQIGNQE
-57 QTTDDNGAAMFSDVA
+57 QTTDDSGAAMFSDVTGSA
-72 GIQAVQITALG
+72 SLTIIAIG
-83 FADRRVNITAGQ
+83 FSSKRINITAGQ
-95 EELIVVLAPLQ
+95 TEVKATLAPIQ

-131 VVEREQLS
+131 VVNREQLS
-139 LTGQSETGRIL
+139 ITGQSETGRVL
-150 QMLVPSFNFSSSSIS
+150 QMLVPSFNFSSSTIS

-187 VNGKRRHKSALLHI
+187 VNGKRRHKSALLHV

-214 NAIPSSAIKR
+214 NAIPSAAIER

-245 NIVLKDD
+245 NIVLKND
-252 VDTGDAN
+252 VDTGDADV
-259 LYWGQTYE
+259 YWGQTYE
-267 GDGDTWI
+267 GDGDTWN

-280 LKVGESG
+280 MKVGDSG

-293 EWRDRSRT
+293 EWRERART
-301 NRAGLSGTRQYDW
+301 NRAGLTGERQYDW
-314 VEKEPDK
+314 TEVNQGRL
-321 SADYILEIEDEEGNV
+321 ADNTLEIENDDGTV
-336 TEKPVW
+336 TEKSVW
-342 FNFKSPDRPHDETL
+342 F
-356 IVNKDETLS
+356 
-365 FRPEDSEVISNV
+365 
-377 DGSVSVRIPDTDKT
+377 
-391 VSGKNVWYNSRV
+391 
-403 YYDSREYTFDRQNFR
+403 DSREYTFERQNFR
-418 IGDADSSQRVGF
+418 IGDSDSSQKIGF
-430 YNFGLPIVGGM
+430 YNFGLPLGEGL

-446 GGYSIRQNNSAGFY
+446 GGHSSRQNNSAGFY
-460 RRANQAERTV
+460 RRANQASRTV
-470 TDIYP
+470 TEIYP
-475 DGFLPEINTGIE
+475 DGFLPEINT
-487 DISLAFGTAWTH
+487 DIGDTSLALGMAWTH
-499 EATDLNVDVSVNHGL
+499 ETTDLNVDVSVNHGL

-521 SNSMNAS
+521 SNSLNAS
-528 YGAAS
+528 YGASS

-548 FNLDVTY
+548 FNLDITY
-555 PLEYQSSLINLAG
+555 PLDYQSSLVNLAG

-584 VSWINAGLGVD
+584 LSWINAGLGVP
-595 GAASGIQVFPGF
+595 GASGGIQVFPGF
-607 RPNQETDENRTN
+607 RPDNEVDESRTN

-627 SYLSGEP
+627 SYLSGQP
-634 GSGLLVGAAVRG
+634 GTGLLVGAAVRG

-661 ARYDLTKQ
+661 GRYDLTKQ

-701 DDLDGD
+701 DDIDGD
-707 GNTEE
+707 GNTTE
-712 LIPLEVGTFRNDSD
+712 LVALEVGTFRNDSD

-747 VVLKPVDKLW
+747 VVLKPLEKLW
-757 VTIDGFLIQID
+757 FTVDGFLIQID

-775 SFSADNVEGL
+775 SFSADKVKAL
-785 AEAGANSAQVFT
+785 AAAGASSAQVFT

-816 FDNESLLNLKI
+816 FDNESLLNLKV
-827 ALTYADTKVIGDV
+827 ALTWADTEVIGDV
-840 EAPEILVG
+840 DAPEILVG

-872 VSADYIVGDL
+872 IGADYIIGDL
-882 TIGAALRYFGEYT
+882 TIGGALRYFGSYT
-895 VQEGSGADP
+895 VQEGSGDDP

-935 LLDQVPD
+935 LFDQVPD
-942 ENEIGQSRGG
+942 LNEIGQSR
-952 KLEDGAGEVIV
+952 AGTLTDSTGHVIV

-978 GFNGGLYYAKLTY
+978 GFNGGLYYAKLSY

>member
-1 MLISENSRYFWFAV
+1 MLISENSRYFWSV
-15 VLLIGIVSIVP
+15 VILIFGIVSVLP
-26 LTANADAL
+26 LAANAETL
-34 KVVVQDQDGSA
+34 KVIVQDQNGSA
-45 IPSAKVLIGSEE
+45 ISSAKVLIGGEK
-57 QTTDDNGAAMFSDVA
+57 QTTDDNGTASFSDVTGA
-72 GIQAVQITALG
+72 TSVEITAIG
-83 FADRRVNITAGQ
+83 FASSRINITAGQ
-95 EELIVVLAPLQ
+95 TELKVMLAPIQ
-106 TIESV
+106 TVDTV

-131 VVEREQLS
+131 VVERKQLS

-150 QMLVPSFNFSSSSIS
+150 QTLVPSFNFSSSSIS

-280 LKVGESG
+280 MKVGEDG
-287 FLNLTA
+287 FINLTA
-293 EWRDRSRT
+293 EWRDRYRT
-301 NRAGLSGTRQYDW
+301 NRAGDTGTRQYDW
-314 VEKEPDK
+314 VEEDPGRP
-321 SADYILEIEDEEGNV
+321 ADHTLEIENDDGTV

-342 FNFKSPDRPHDETL
+342 F
-356 IVNKDETLS
+356 
-365 FRPEDSEVISNV
+365 
-377 DGSVSVRIPDTDKT
+377 
-391 VSGKNVWYNSRV
+391 
-403 YYDSREYTFDRQNFR
+403 DSREYTFDRQNFR
-418 IGDADSSQRVGF
+418 IGDADSTQKVGF
-430 YNFGLPIVGGM
+430 YNFGFPIFGGM
-441 ELYSF
+441 DLYSF
-446 GGYSIRQNNSAGFY
+446 GGYSTRQNNSAGFY
-460 RRANQAERTV
+460 RRANQSERTV

-487 DISLAFGTAWTH
+487 DVSLALGAAWTH

-548 FNLDVTY
+548 FNLDITY
-555 PLEYQSSLINLAG
+555 PLEYQTSLINLAG

-584 VSWINAGLGVD
+584 VSWINAGLGAD

-607 RPNQETDENRTN
+607 RPNQETDESRTN

-646 EQYSDFGTTVTGKAT
+646 EQYSDFGATVTGKAT
-661 ARYDLTKQ
+661 ARYDLTAQ
-669 VAVRAAGSTG
+669 VGIRAAGSTG

-737 EETAFNVSGG
+737 QETAFNVSGG
-747 VVLKPVDKLW
+747 VVLKPIEKLW
-757 VTIDGFLIQID
+757 FTVDGFLIQID

-797 NVAQTRTQGVDVA
+797 NVAQTRTQGVDIA
-810 AGYLHA
+810 AGYLYA
-816 FDNESLLNLKI
+816 FDNESLLNLKA
-827 ALTYADTKVIGDV
+827 ALTYADTEVIGDV
-840 EAPEILVG
+840 EAPEILIG

-872 VSADYIVGDL
+872 LSADYIVGDL
-882 TIGAALRYFGEYT
+882 TLGGALRYFGSYT
-895 VQEGSGADP
+895 VQEGSGDDP
-904 ARQTYG
+904 ARQEYG
-910 GKWLTD
+910 GKWISD
-916 IQSNYQLNEG
+916 IQANYQLNEG

-952 KLEDGAGEVIV
+952 RLVDGAGTVIV

-991 SF
+991 NF